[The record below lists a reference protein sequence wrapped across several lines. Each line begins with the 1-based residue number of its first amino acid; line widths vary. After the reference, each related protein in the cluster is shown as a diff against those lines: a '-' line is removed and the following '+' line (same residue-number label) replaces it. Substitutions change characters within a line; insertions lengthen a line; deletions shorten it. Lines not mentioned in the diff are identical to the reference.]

1 MAQREVKASI
11 VLGGRVDGSVNVIG
25 AKLDELAGKADLLG
39 EKWLR
44 QGAQIDQVGRQI
56 INLGKES
63 VSVYRNYEDGILE
76 TRSVLQGVYG
86 NNELNK
92 VMESLE
98 KHAQKWAASTI
109 FHTDDVADAIA
120 TAAHAGWDYEEIL
133 SGLPSAMLAAQA
145 GGMELTQTVDYLAKM
160 LAATNTPFSE
170 SGRLIDE
177 WARAADLVAT
187 DIPELGNAFI
197 RLGSSAQFADSNEE
211 LLTMLA
217 ILANVGT
224 VGETAGT
231 GVRNMMIRM
240 VAPTQKAAEAMDT
253 LGLSEEELEEAFS
266 GVDAASAEA
275 YETLEQ
281 YGFSAYDAQ
290 GNLKSFITIFT
301 ELNDALEKLP
311 DEKSRNEILA
321 TLFPSRTISYA
332 KAMVEAVKNG
342 SIYDIY
348 NTIANESSGYAQRK
362 QDILMSGLTGALE
375 TLGSKAEEVKRK
387 IGEELAPQVTGVSSA
402 IGNLLDS
409 ISEMDDAKFTGLVTG
424 LETIAGLGAGLL
436 VAGTAMKLIGLF
448 LAGGYWVVGAAA
460 IIGIAKALKELDE
473 QQFRDKFGDMDLD
486 TDTLSEY
493 VKDLNA
499 AFQAGYTEINS
510 YRDALEGAVTSYTT
524 ASQTLSGDLLTK
536 AITGATLTDAEKE
549 QIKGLG
555 RTMGDEVLNG
565 IEASFNETAA
575 YLEKLYGGEGIAS
588 ENAQYRQ
595 AILLFDNLEDVMLGK
610 AEQIGHSFRETLSAA
625 LADDVVTADE
635 RAAVM
640 KLAGDYNELLSFA
653 ENAQHAGEMNK
664 LKRKAQSVSWDS
676 FADFAAQTQAEY
688 EARVEESEDLYAYNQ
703 GQYEYAYQE
712 AEKYGM
718 VDEETGKKITYKD
731 YIDENGNLVK
741 SDWTKL
747 SEGNQA
753 LHEAELA
760 GIAQDYG
767 KIVLTAF
774 DAVMDD
780 SDYGD
785 AWKLIKNV
793 YAAYGGLDTAFDEYG
808 NYSDIDWSRFTDET
822 DIAALG
828 DQVYGLYEDLGRFE
842 KILKP
847 YKDSA
852 FGGQMLTMLGMTEGL
867 SNVLYAS
874 DRSAGAYGGSIAE
887 DMTAQFGQKIEVT
900 DDGTAAE
907 TRAEIEQVFSEPI
920 EQEVQI
926 VYKGGSTYVQKSAPG
941 VIHTPGKG
949 LFSNM
954 LSLFAEGGRS
964 EEPAIFG
971 DDGPEWAIPEEHSSR
986 TAQLLDAARRGSGF
1000 TWKEILE
1007 RNGGLNANPHSGG
1020 SRTLVY
1026 SPTIYARDADGVEA
1040 RLLEDKARLEKW
1052 WRERALREEV
1062 EVYA

>member
-98 KHAQKWAASTI
+98 KHAQRWAASTI
-109 FHTDDVADAIA
+109 FHTDDVADAMA
-120 TAAHAGWDYEEIL
+120 TAAHAGWDYEKIL
-133 SGLPSAMLAAQA
+133 AGLPSAMLAAQA

-197 RLGSSAQFADSNEE
+197 RLGASAQFADSNEE

-231 GVRNMMIRM
+231 GVRNMMLRM
-240 VAPTQKAAEAMDT
+240 VAPTKSAAAAMDT
-253 LGLSEEELEEAFS
+253 LEMSEEELEEAFS
-266 GVDAASAEA
+266 GVDEASAEA
-275 YETLEQ
+275 YETLEE

-290 GNLKSFITIFT
+290 GNLKSFIQIFT
-301 ELNDALEKLP
+301 DLNDALEKLP
-311 DEKSRNEILA
+311 SEQERNDILA

-332 KAMVEAVKNG
+332 KAMLEAVKSG

-387 IGEELAPQVTGVSSA
+387 IGDELAPQVTGVSSA
-402 IGNLLDS
+402 LGNLLDS
-409 ISEMDDAKFTGLVTG
+409 IAEMDDVKFTGLVTG

-499 AFQAGYTEINS
+499 AFQTGYTEINS

-555 RTMGDEVLNG
+555 RTMGDEVLSG
-565 IEASFNETAA
+565 IQASFDETAA
-575 YLEKLYGGEGIAS
+575 YLEMLYGGTGEAKNNP
-588 ENAQYRQ
+588 EYQA
-595 AILLFDNLEDVMLGK
+595 AILLTDSIHSMMIAEARQLGEDFNK
-610 AEQIGHSFRETLSAA
+610 TLSAA
-625 LADDVVTADE
+625 MDDSIVTGDE
-635 RAAVM
+635 YAVIM
-640 KLAGDYNELLSFA
+640 EKLQAYNEALA
-653 ENAQHAGEMNK
+653 YAQQADSAGEMAVQ
-664 LKRKAQSVSWDS
+664 LHKAQSVSWDS
-676 FADFAAQTQAEY
+676 FADFASQTEDSFNSAM
-688 EARVEESEDLYAYNQ
+688 ATEEDAYIRQ
-703 GQYEYAYQE
+703 RAKQE
-712 AEKYGM
+712 AYYRYAIEHGYTNKL
-718 VDEETGKKITYKD
+718 TGKAYTV
-731 YIDENGNLVK
+731 E
-741 SDWTKL
+741 DWEKFAA
-747 SEGNQA
+747 SYDAQYQA
-753 LHEAELA
+753 RR
-760 GIAQDYG
+760 IALTDQNAQ
-767 KIVLTAF
+767 VMATAF
-774 DAVMDD
+774 DALIAS

-785 AWKLIKNV
+785 AWQLIKNV

-808 NYSDIDWSRFTDET
+808 NYSDIDWSRFTDAT

-874 DRSAGAYGGSIAE
+874 DRGAGAYGGSIAE

-907 TRAEIEQVFSEPI
+907 TRAEIEQAFAEPI

-971 DDGPEWAIPEEHSSR
+971 EDGPEWAIPEEHSSR

>member
-1 MAQREVKASI
+1 MAQREVKAGI

-44 QGAQIDQVGRQI
+44 QGARIDQVGRQI

-98 KHAQKWAASTI
+98 KSAQRWAASTI
-109 FHTDDVADAIA
+109 FHTDDVADAMA
-120 TAAHAGWDYEEIL
+120 TAAHAGWDYEKIL
-133 SGLPSAMLAAQA
+133 AGLPSAMLAAQA

-197 RLGSSAQFADSNEE
+197 RLGASAQFADSNEE

-231 GVRNMMIRM
+231 GVRNMMLRM
-240 VAPTQKAAEAMDT
+240 VAPTKNAAAAMDT
-253 LGLSEEELEEAFS
+253 LGMSEEELEEAFS
-266 GVDAASAEA
+266 GVDEASAEA
-275 YETLEQ
+275 YETLEE

-290 GNLKSFITIFT
+290 GNLKSFIQIFT

-311 DEKSRNEILA
+311 SEQDRYDILA

-332 KAMVEAVKNG
+332 KAMLEAVKNG

-348 NTIANESSGYAQRK
+348 NTIANESEGYAQRK
-362 QDILMSGLTGALE
+362 QAILMSGLTGALE
-375 TLGSKAEEVKRK
+375 TLASKAEEVKRR
-387 IGEELAPQVTGVSSA
+387 IGETLAPQVIGVSGA
-402 IGNLLDS
+402 LGTLLDK
-409 ISEMDDAKFTGLVTG
+409 ISGMDDVLFTGFITG
-424 LETIAGLGAGLL
+424 LETIAALGSGLL

-460 IIGIAKALKELDE
+460 IVGIAKALKELDE

-499 AFQAGYTEINS
+499 AFQTGYTEINS

-524 ASQTLSGDLLTK
+524 ASQTLSGEMLTK
-536 AITGATLTDAEKE
+536 SITGKALTDEEKE
-549 QIKGLG
+549 KLSGLG
-555 RTMGDEVLNG
+555 RTMGNEVLGG
-565 IEASFNETAA
+565 IQASFDETAA
-575 YLEKLYGGEGIAS
+575 YLTMLYGGEGDA
-588 ENAQYRQ
+588 EDNPEYQA
-595 AILLFDNLEDVMLGK
+595 AILLSSGIRDMMLEEARQLG
-610 AEQIGHSFRETLSAA
+610 EDFNHTLSAA
-625 LADDVVTADE
+625 MDDSIVTGDE
-635 RAAVM
+635 YAVIM
-640 KLAGDYNELLSFA
+640 EKLQAYNEALA
-653 ENAQHAGEMNK
+653 YAQQADSAGEMAVQ
-664 LKRKAQSVSWDS
+664 LHKAQSVSWDS
-676 FADFAAQTQAEY
+676 FADFAKQTEDAFSKAMATEEEEY
-688 EARVEESEDLYAYNQ
+688 VRQRAK
-703 GQYEYAYQE
+703 QE
-712 AEKYGM
+712 AYYRYAIEHGYTNRLTGNAYTVEDWEKFAASY
-718 VDEETGKKITYKD
+718 DAQY
-731 YIDENGNLVK
+731 
-741 SDWTKL
+741 
-747 SEGNQA
+747 QA
-753 LHEAELA
+753 RR
-760 GIAQDYG
+760 IALTDQNAQ
-767 KIVLTAF
+767 VMATAF
-774 DAVMDD
+774 DALIAS

-785 AWKLIKNV
+785 AWNLIKNV

-852 FGGQMLTMLGMTEGL
+852 FGSQMLTMLGMTEGL

-874 DRSAGAYGGSIAE
+874 DRGAGAYGGSIAE

-907 TRAEIEQVFSEPI
+907 TRAEIEQVFAEPI
-920 EQEVQI
+920 TQTVNVQRSGD
-926 VYKGGSTYVQKSAPG
+926 GGSG
-941 VIHTPGKG
+941 GKEKKG
-949 LFSNM
+949 FWSFLG
-954 LSLFAEGGRS
+954 FAEGGRS

-971 DDGPEWAIPEEHSSR
+971 EDGPEWAIPEEHSSR

-1020 SRTLVY
+1020 NRTLVY

>member
-1 MAQREVKASI
+1 MAQREVKAGI

-44 QGAQIDQVGRQI
+44 QGARIDQVGRQI

-98 KHAQKWAASTI
+98 KHAQRWAASTI
-109 FHTDDVADAIA
+109 FHTDDVADAMA
-120 TAAHAGWDYEEIL
+120 TAAHAGWDYEKIL
-133 SGLPSAMLAAQA
+133 AGLPSAMLAAQA

-197 RLGSSAQFADSNEE
+197 RLGASAQFADSNEE

-231 GVRNMMIRM
+231 GVRNMMLRM
-240 VAPTQKAAEAMDT
+240 VAPTKSAAAAMDT
-253 LGLSEEELEEAFS
+253 LGMSEEELEEAFS
-266 GVDAASAEA
+266 GVDEASAEA
-275 YETLEQ
+275 YETLEE

-290 GNLKSFITIFT
+290 GNLKSFIQIFT
-301 ELNDALEKLP
+301 DLNDALEKLP
-311 DEKSRNEILA
+311 SEQERNDILA

-332 KAMVEAVKNG
+332 KAMLEAVKSG

-402 IGNLLDS
+402 LGNLLDS
-409 ISEMDDAKFTGLVTG
+409 IAEMDDVKFTGLVTG
-424 LETIAGLGAGLL
+424 LETIAALGAGLL

-499 AFQAGYTEINS
+499 AFQTGYTEINS

-555 RTMGDEVLNG
+555 RTMGDEVLSG
-565 IEASFNETAA
+565 IQASFDETAA
-575 YLEKLYGGEGIAS
+575 YLEMLYGGTGEAKNNP
-588 ENAQYRQ
+588 EYQA
-595 AILLFDNLEDVMLGK
+595 AILLTDSIHSMMIAEARQLGEDFNK
-610 AEQIGHSFRETLSAA
+610 TLSAA
-625 LADDVVTADE
+625 MDDSIVTGDE
-635 RAAVM
+635 YAVIM
-640 KLAGDYNELLSFA
+640 EKLQAYNEALA
-653 ENAQHAGEMNK
+653 YAQQADSAGEMAVQ
-664 LKRKAQSVSWDS
+664 LHKAQSVSWDS
-676 FADFAAQTQAEY
+676 FADFASQTEDSFNSAM
-688 EARVEESEDLYAYNQ
+688 ATEEDAYIRQ
-703 GQYEYAYQE
+703 RAKQE
-712 AEKYGM
+712 AYYRYAIEHGYTNKL
-718 VDEETGKKITYKD
+718 TGKAYTV
-731 YIDENGNLVK
+731 E
-741 SDWTKL
+741 DWEKFAA
-747 SEGNQA
+747 SYDAQYQA
-753 LHEAELA
+753 RR
-760 GIAQDYG
+760 IALTDQNAQ
-767 KIVLTAF
+767 VMATAF
-774 DAVMDD
+774 DALIAS

-785 AWKLIKNV
+785 AWQLIKNV

-808 NYSDIDWSRFTDET
+808 NYSDIDWSRFTDAT

-874 DRSAGAYGGSIAE
+874 DRGAGAYGGSIAE

-907 TRAEIEQVFSEPI
+907 TRAEIEQVFAEPI

-971 DDGPEWAIPEEHSSR
+971 EDGPEWAIPEEHSSR

>member
-1 MAQREVKASI
+1 MAQREVKAGI

-44 QGAQIDQVGRQI
+44 QGARIDQVGRQI

-109 FHTDDVADAIA
+109 FHTDDVADAMA
-120 TAAHAGWDYEEIL
+120 TAAHAGWDYEKIL
-133 SGLPSAMLAAQA
+133 AGLPSAMLAAQA

-197 RLGSSAQFADSNEE
+197 RLGASAQFADSNEE

-231 GVRNMMIRM
+231 GVRNMMLRM
-240 VAPTQKAAEAMDT
+240 VAPTKSAAAAMDT
-253 LGLSEEELEEAFS
+253 LGMSEEELEEAFS
-266 GVDAASAEA
+266 GVDEASAEA
-275 YETLEQ
+275 YETLEE

-290 GNLKSFITIFT
+290 GNLKSFIQIFT
-301 ELNDALEKLP
+301 DLNDALEKLP
-311 DEKSRNEILA
+311 SEQERNDILA

-332 KAMVEAVKNG
+332 KAMLEAVKSG

-402 IGNLLDS
+402 LGNLLDS
-409 ISEMDDAKFTGLVTG
+409 IAEMDDVKFTGLVTG
-424 LETIAGLGAGLL
+424 LETIAALGAGLL

-499 AFQAGYTEINS
+499 AFQTGYTEINS

-524 ASQTLSGDLLTK
+524 ASQTLSGEMLTK

-555 RTMGDEVLNG
+555 RTMGDEVLSG
-565 IEASFNETAA
+565 IQASFDETAA
-575 YLEKLYGGEGIAS
+575 YLEMLYGGTGEAKNNP
-588 ENAQYRQ
+588 EYQA
-595 AILLFDNLEDVMLGK
+595 AILLTDSIHSMMMTEARQLGEDFNK
-610 AEQIGHSFRETLSAA
+610 TLSAA
-625 LADDVVTADE
+625 MDDSIVTGDE
-635 RAAVM
+635 YAVIM
-640 KLAGDYNELLSFA
+640 EKLQAYNEALA
-653 ENAQHAGEMNK
+653 YAQQADRAGEMAVQ
-664 LKRKAQSVSWDS
+664 LHKAQSVSWDS
-676 FADFAAQTQAEY
+676 FADFAKQTEDAFSKAMATEEEEY
-688 EARVEESEDLYAYNQ
+688 VRQRAK
-703 GQYEYAYQE
+703 QE
-712 AEKYGM
+712 AYYRYAIEHGYTNKLTGRAYTVEDWEKFAASY
-718 VDEETGKKITYKD
+718 DAQY
-731 YIDENGNLVK
+731 
-741 SDWTKL
+741 
-747 SEGNQA
+747 QA
-753 LHEAELA
+753 RR
-760 GIAQDYG
+760 IALTDQNAQ
-767 KIVLTAF
+767 VMATAF
-774 DAVMDD
+774 DALIAS

-785 AWKLIKNV
+785 AWQLIKNV

-808 NYSDIDWSRFTDET
+808 NYSDIDWSRFTDAT

-874 DRSAGAYGGSIAE
+874 DRGAGAYGGSIAE

-949 LFSNM
+949 LLGNM

-971 DDGPEWAIPEEHSSR
+971 EDGPEWAIPEEHSSR

>member
-1 MAQREVKASI
+1 MAQREVKAGI

-44 QGAQIDQVGRQI
+44 QGARIDQVGRQI

-98 KHAQKWAASTI
+98 KHAQRWAASTI
-109 FHTDDVADAIA
+109 FHTDDVADAMA

-133 SGLPSAMLAAQA
+133 AGLPSAMLAAQA

-231 GVRNMMIRM
+231 GVRNMMLRM
-240 VAPTQKAAEAMDT
+240 VAPTKNAAAAMDT
-253 LGLSEEELEEAFS
+253 LGMSEEELEEAFS
-266 GVDAASAEA
+266 GVDEASAEA
-275 YETLEQ
+275 YETLEE

-290 GNLKSFITIFT
+290 GNLKSFIQIFT

-332 KAMVEAVKNG
+332 KAMLEAVKSG

-387 IGEELAPQVTGVSSA
+387 IGDELAPQVTGVSSA
-402 IGNLLDS
+402 LGNLLDS
-409 ISEMDDAKFTGLVTG
+409 IAEMDDVKFTGLVTG
-424 LETIAGLGAGLL
+424 LETIAALGAGLL

-499 AFQAGYTEINS
+499 AFQTGYTEINS

-555 RTMGDEVLNG
+555 RTMGDEVLSG
-565 IEASFNETAA
+565 IQASFDETAA
-575 YLEKLYGGEGIAS
+575 YLEMLYGGTGEAKNNP
-588 ENAQYRQ
+588 EYQA
-595 AILLFDNLEDVMLGK
+595 AILLTDSIHSMMIAEARQLGEDFNK
-610 AEQIGHSFRETLSAA
+610 TLSAA
-625 LADDVVTADE
+625 MDDSIVTGDE
-635 RAAVM
+635 YAVIM
-640 KLAGDYNELLSFA
+640 EKLQAYNEALA
-653 ENAQHAGEMNK
+653 YAQQADSAGEMAVQ
-664 LKRKAQSVSWDS
+664 LHKAQSVSWDS
-676 FADFAAQTQAEY
+676 FADFASQTEDSFNSAM
-688 EARVEESEDLYAYNQ
+688 ATEEDAYIRQ
-703 GQYEYAYQE
+703 RAKQE
-712 AEKYGM
+712 AYYRYAIEHGYTNKL
-718 VDEETGKKITYKD
+718 TGKAYTV
-731 YIDENGNLVK
+731 E
-741 SDWTKL
+741 DWDKFAA
-747 SEGNQA
+747 SYDAQYQA
-753 LHEAELA
+753 RR
-760 GIAQDYG
+760 IALTDQNAQ
-767 KIVLTAF
+767 VMATAF
-774 DAVMDD
+774 DALIAS

-808 NYSDIDWSRFTDET
+808 NYSDIDWSRFTDAT

-874 DRSAGAYGGSIAE
+874 DRGAGAYGGSIAE

-907 TRAEIEQVFSEPI
+907 TRAEIEQVFAEPI

-971 DDGPEWAIPEEHSSR
+971 EDGPEWAIPEEHSSR

-1007 RNGGLNANPHSGG
+1007 RNGGLNANPQSGG

>member
-1 MAQREVKASI
+1 MAQRELKAGI

-44 QGAQIDQVGRQI
+44 QGARIDQVGRQI

-109 FHTDDVADAIA
+109 FHTDDVADAMA
-120 TAAHAGWDYEEIL
+120 TAAHAGWDYEKIL
-133 SGLPSAMLAAQA
+133 AGLPSAMLAAQA
-145 GGMELTQTVDYLAKM
+145 GGMELTQTVDYLATM

-197 RLGSSAQFADSNEE
+197 RLGASAQFADSNEE

-231 GVRNMMIRM
+231 GVRNMMLRM
-240 VAPTQKAAEAMDT
+240 VAPTKSAAAAMDT
-253 LGLSEEELEEAFS
+253 LGMSEEELEEAFS
-266 GVDAASAEA
+266 GVDEASAEA
-275 YETLEQ
+275 YETLEE

-290 GNLKSFITIFT
+290 GNLKSFIQIFT
-301 ELNDALEKLP
+301 DLNDALEKLP
-311 DEKSRNEILA
+311 SEQERNDILA

-332 KAMVEAVKNG
+332 KAMLEAVKSG

-375 TLGSKAEEVKRK
+375 TLGSKAEEVKRR

-402 IGNLLDS
+402 LGNLLDS
-409 ISEMDDAKFTGLVTG
+409 IAEMDDVKFTGLVTG
-424 LETIAGLGAGLL
+424 LETIAALGAGLL

-486 TDTLSEY
+486 TDTLSAY

-499 AFQAGYTEINS
+499 AFQTGYTEINS

-555 RTMGDEVLNG
+555 RTMGDEVLSG
-565 IEASFNETAA
+565 IQASFDETAA
-575 YLEKLYGGEGIAS
+575 YLEMLYGGTGEAKNNP
-588 ENAQYRQ
+588 EYQA
-595 AILLFDNLEDVMLGK
+595 AILLTDSIHSMMMTEARQLGEDFNK
-610 AEQIGHSFRETLSAA
+610 TLSAA
-625 LADDVVTADE
+625 MDDSIVTGDE
-635 RAAVM
+635 YAVIM
-640 KLAGDYNELLSFA
+640 EKLQAYNEALA
-653 ENAQHAGEMNK
+653 YAQQADSAGEMAVQ
-664 LKRKAQSVSWDS
+664 LHKAQSVSWDS
-676 FADFAAQTQAEY
+676 FADFAKQTEDAFSKAMATEEEEY
-688 EARVEESEDLYAYNQ
+688 VRQRAK
-703 GQYEYAYQE
+703 QE
-712 AEKYGM
+712 AYYRYAIEHGYTNKL
-718 VDEETGKKITYKD
+718 TGKAYTV
-731 YIDENGNLVK
+731 E
-741 SDWTKL
+741 DWEKFAA
-747 SEGNQA
+747 SYDAQYQA
-753 LHEAELA
+753 RR
-760 GIAQDYG
+760 IALTDQNAQ
-767 KIVLTAF
+767 VMATAF
-774 DAVMDD
+774 DALIAS

-785 AWKLIKNV
+785 AWQLIKNV

-852 FGGQMLTMLGMTEGL
+852 FGSQMLTMLGMTEGL

-874 DRSAGAYGGSIAE
+874 DRGAGAYSGSIAE

-907 TRAEIEQVFSEPI
+907 TRTEIEQVFAEPI
-920 EQEVQI
+920 TQTVNVKRSGE
-926 VYKGGSTYVQKSAPG
+926 GGSG
-941 VIHTPGKG
+941 GKEKKG
-949 LFSNM
+949 FWSFLG
-954 LSLFAEGGRS
+954 FAEGGRS

-971 DDGPEWAIPEEHSSR
+971 EDGPEWAIPEEHSSR

>member
-1 MAQREVKASI
+1 MAQRELKASI

-44 QGAQIDQVGRQI
+44 QGARIDQVGRQI

-98 KHAQKWAASTI
+98 KHAQRWAASTI
-109 FHTDDVADAIA
+109 FHTDDVADAMA
-120 TAAHAGWDYEEIL
+120 TAAHAGWDYEKIL
-133 SGLPSAMLAAQA
+133 AGLPSAMLAAQA

-240 VAPTQKAAEAMDT
+240 VAPTQKAAEAMDA

-409 ISEMDDAKFTGLVTG
+409 IAEMDDVKFTGLVTG

-460 IIGIAKALKELDE
+460 IIGIAKALKELDD
-473 QQFRDKFGDMDLD
+473 QRFADKFGDMDLD
-486 TDTLSEY
+486 TDTLSAY

-499 AFQAGYTEINS
+499 AFQTGYTEINS
-510 YRDALEGAVTSYTT
+510 YRDALEGAVTSYIT

-555 RTMGDEVLNG
+555 RTMGDEVLSG
-565 IEASFNETAA
+565 IQASFDETAA
-575 YLEKLYGGEGIAS
+575 YLEMLYGGTGEAANNP
-588 ENAQYRQ
+588 EYQA
-595 AILLFDNLEDVMLGK
+595 AILLTDSIHSMMMTEARQLGEDFNK
-610 AEQIGHSFRETLSAA
+610 TLSAA
-625 LADDVVTADE
+625 MDDSIVTGDE
-635 RAAVM
+635 YAVIM
-640 KLAGDYNELLSFA
+640 EKLQAYNEALA
-653 ENAQHAGEMNK
+653 YAQQADSAGEMAVQ
-664 LKRKAQSVSWDS
+664 LHKAQSVSWDS
-676 FADFAAQTQAEY
+676 FADFASQTEDAFGSAMATEE
-688 EARVEESEDLYAYNQ
+688 EAYIRQRAK
-703 GQYEYAYQE
+703 QE
-712 AEKYGM
+712 AYYRYAIEHGYTNKLTGRAYTLEDWEKFAASY
-718 VDEETGKKITYKD
+718 DAQY
-731 YIDENGNLVK
+731 
-741 SDWTKL
+741 
-747 SEGNQA
+747 QA
-753 LHEAELA
+753 RR
-760 GIAQDYG
+760 IALTDQNAQ
-767 KIVLTAF
+767 VMATAF
-774 DAVMDD
+774 DALIAS

-852 FGGQMLTMLGMTEGL
+852 FGSQMLTMLGMTEGL

-874 DRSAGAYGGSIAE
+874 DRGAGAYGGSIAE

-971 DDGPEWAIPEEHSSR
+971 EDGPEWAIPEEHSSR
-986 TAQLLDAARRGSGF
+986 TAQLLDAARKGSGF

-1007 RNGGLNANPHSGG
+1007 RNGGLNANPQSGG

>member
-1 MAQREVKASI
+1 MAQRELKAGI

-44 QGAQIDQVGRQI
+44 QGARIDQVGRQI

-98 KHAQKWAASTI
+98 KHAQRWAASTI
-109 FHTDDVADAIA
+109 FHTDDVADAMA
-120 TAAHAGWDYEEIL
+120 TAAHAGWDYEKIL
-133 SGLPSAMLAAQA
+133 AGLPSAMLAAQA

-197 RLGSSAQFADSNEE
+197 RLGASAQFADSNEE

-231 GVRNMMIRM
+231 GVRNMMLRM
-240 VAPTQKAAEAMDT
+240 VAPTKNAAAAMDS
-253 LGLSEEELEEAFS
+253 LGMSEEELEEAFS
-266 GVDAASAEA
+266 GVDEASAEA
-275 YETLEQ
+275 YETLEE

-290 GNLKSFITIFT
+290 GNLKSFIQIFT

-311 DEKSRNEILA
+311 SEQERNDILA

-332 KAMVEAVKNG
+332 KAMLEAVKNG

-402 IGNLLDS
+402 LGNLLDK
-409 ISEMDDAKFTGLVTG
+409 ISGMDDVLFTGFVTG
-424 LETIAGLGAGLL
+424 LETIAALGSGLL

-473 QQFRDKFGDMDLD
+473 QQFRDKFGEMDLD

-555 RTMGDEVLNG
+555 RTMGDEVLSG
-565 IEASFNETAA
+565 IQASFDETAA
-575 YLEKLYGGEGIAS
+575 YLEMLYGGTGEAKNNP
-588 ENAQYRQ
+588 EYQA
-595 AILLFDNLEDVMLGK
+595 AILLTDSIHSMMMTEARQLGEDFNK
-610 AEQIGHSFRETLSAA
+610 TLSAA
-625 LADDVVTADE
+625 MDDSIVTGDE
-635 RAAVM
+635 YAVIM
-640 KLAGDYNELLSFA
+640 EKLQAYNEALA
-653 ENAQHAGEMNK
+653 YAQQADSAGEMAVQ
-664 LKRKAQSVSWDS
+664 LHKAQSVSWDS
-676 FADFAAQTQAEY
+676 FADFASQTEDSFNSAM
-688 EARVEESEDLYAYNQ
+688 ATEEDAYIRQ
-703 GQYEYAYQE
+703 RAKQE
-712 AEKYGM
+712 AYYRYAIEHGYTNKL
-718 VDEETGKKITYKD
+718 TGKAYTV
-731 YIDENGNLVK
+731 E
-741 SDWTKL
+741 DWEKFAA
-747 SEGNQA
+747 SYDAQYQA
-753 LHEAELA
+753 RR
-760 GIAQDYG
+760 IALTDQNAQ
-767 KIVLTAF
+767 VMATAF
-774 DAVMDD
+774 DALIAS

-785 AWKLIKNV
+785 AWQLIKNV

-808 NYSDIDWSRFTDET
+808 NYSDIDWSRFTDAT

-874 DRSAGAYGGSIAE
+874 DRGAGAYGGSIAE

-900 DDGTAAE
+900 DNGTAAE
-907 TRAEIEQVFSEPI
+907 TRAEIEQVFYEPI

-1007 RNGGLNANPHSGG
+1007 RNGGLNANPQSGG

>member
-1 MAQREVKASI
+1 MAQRELKAGI
-11 VLGGRVDGSVNVIG
+11 VLGGRVDSSVNGIG

-63 VSVYRNYEDGILE
+63 VTVYRNYEDGILE
-76 TRSVLQGVYG
+76 TRSVLQGIYG

-98 KHAQKWAASTI
+98 KSAQKWAASTI
-109 FHTDDVADAIA
+109 FHTDDVADAMA

-240 VAPTQKAAEAMDT
+240 VAPTQKAAEAMDA

-275 YETLEQ
+275 YETLEE

-342 SIYDIY
+342 NIYDIY

-402 IGNLLDS
+402 IGNLLDK
-409 ISEMDDAKFTGLVTG
+409 ISGMDDVLFTGFVTG

-555 RTMGDEVLNG
+555 RTMGDEVLSG
-565 IEASFNETAA
+565 IQASFDETAA
-575 YLEKLYGGEGIAS
+575 YLEMLYGGTGEAKNNP
-588 ENAQYRQ
+588 EYQA
-595 AILLFDNLEDVMLGK
+595 AILLTDSIHSMMMTEARQLGEDFNK
-610 AEQIGHSFRETLSAA
+610 TLSAA
-625 LADDVVTADE
+625 MDDSIVTGDE
-635 RAAVM
+635 YAVIM
-640 KLAGDYNELLSFA
+640 EKLQAYNEALA
-653 ENAQHAGEMNK
+653 YAQQADSAGEMAVQ
-664 LKRKAQSVSWDS
+664 LHKAQSVSWDS
-676 FADFAAQTQAEY
+676 FADFAKQTEDTFSKAMATEE
-688 EARVEESEDLYAYNQ
+688 EAYIRQRAK
-703 GQYEYAYQE
+703 QE
-712 AEKYGM
+712 AYYRYAIEHGYTNKLTGRAYTLEDWEKFAASY
-718 VDEETGKKITYKD
+718 DAQY
-731 YIDENGNLVK
+731 
-741 SDWTKL
+741 
-747 SEGNQA
+747 QA
-753 LHEAELA
+753 RR
-760 GIAQDYG
+760 IALTDQNAQ
-767 KIVLTAF
+767 VMATAF
-774 DAVMDD
+774 DALIAS

-785 AWKLIKNV
+785 AWQLIKNV

-808 NYSDIDWSRFTDET
+808 NYSDIDWSRFTDAT

-852 FGGQMLTMLGMTEGL
+852 FGSQMLTMLGMTEGL

-874 DRSAGAYGGSIAE
+874 DRGAGAYGGSIAE

-900 DDGTAAE
+900 DDGTAEE
-907 TRAEIEQVFSEPI
+907 TRAEIEQVFADPI
-920 EQEVQI
+920 TQEIQI
-926 VYKGGSTYVQKSAPG
+926 AYKGGSTYVQKSAPG

-949 LFSNM
+949 LLGNM

-964 EEPAIFG
+964 AEPAIFG
-971 DDGPEWAIPEEHSSR
+971 EDGAEWAIPEEHSSR
-986 TAQLLDAARRGSGF
+986 TAQLLDAARKASGF

-1007 RNGGLNANPHSGG
+1007 RNGGLNANPQSGG

-1040 RLLEDKARLEKW
+1040 RLLEDKTRLEKW

>member
-1 MAQREVKASI
+1 MAQREVKAGI

-44 QGAQIDQVGRQI
+44 QGARIDQVGRQI

-109 FHTDDVADAIA
+109 FHTDDVADAMA
-120 TAAHAGWDYEEIL
+120 TAAHAGWDYEKIL
-133 SGLPSAMLAAQA
+133 AGLPSAMLAAQA

-197 RLGSSAQFADSNEE
+197 RLGASAQFADSNEE

-231 GVRNMMIRM
+231 GVRNMMLRM
-240 VAPTQKAAEAMDT
+240 VAPTKSAAAAMDT
-253 LGLSEEELEEAFS
+253 LGMSEEELEEAFS
-266 GVDAASAEA
+266 GVDEASSEA
-275 YETLEQ
+275 YETLEE

-290 GNLKSFITIFT
+290 GNLKSFIQIFT

-311 DEKSRNEILA
+311 SEQERNDILA

-332 KAMVEAVKNG
+332 KAMLEAVKNG

-402 IGNLLDS
+402 LGNLLDS
-409 ISEMDDAKFTGLVTG
+409 IAEMDDVKFTGLVTG
-424 LETIAGLGAGLL
+424 LETIAALGAGLL

-499 AFQAGYTEINS
+499 AFQTGYTEINS

-555 RTMGDEVLNG
+555 RTMGDEVLSG
-565 IEASFNETAA
+565 IQASFDETAA
-575 YLEKLYGGEGIAS
+575 YLEMLYGGTGEAKNNP
-588 ENAQYRQ
+588 EYQA
-595 AILLFDNLEDVMLGK
+595 AILLTDSIHSMMIAEARQLGEDFNK
-610 AEQIGHSFRETLSAA
+610 TLSAA
-625 LADDVVTADE
+625 MDDSIVTGDE
-635 RAAVM
+635 YAVIM
-640 KLAGDYNELLSFA
+640 EKLQAYNEALA
-653 ENAQHAGEMNK
+653 YAQQADSAGEMAVQ
-664 LKRKAQSVSWDS
+664 LHKAQSVSWDS
-676 FADFAAQTQAEY
+676 FADFASQTEDSFNSAM
-688 EARVEESEDLYAYNQ
+688 ATEEDAYIRQ
-703 GQYEYAYQE
+703 RAKQE
-712 AEKYGM
+712 AYYRYAIEHGYTNKL
-718 VDEETGKKITYKD
+718 TGKAYTV
-731 YIDENGNLVK
+731 E
-741 SDWTKL
+741 DWEKFAA
-747 SEGNQA
+747 SYDAQYQA
-753 LHEAELA
+753 RR
-760 GIAQDYG
+760 IALTDQNAQ
-767 KIVLTAF
+767 VMATAF
-774 DAVMDD
+774 DALIAS

-785 AWKLIKNV
+785 AWQLIKNV

-808 NYSDIDWSRFTDET
+808 NYSDIDWSRFTDAT

-874 DRSAGAYGGSIAE
+874 DRGAGAYGGSIAE

-971 DDGPEWAIPEEHSSR
+971 EDGPEWAIPEEHSSR

-1026 SPTIYARDADGVEA
+1026 SPTIYARDADGVEG

>member
-1 MAQREVKASI
+1 MAQRELKAGI
-11 VLGGRVDGSVNVIG
+11 VLGGRVDGSVNIIG

-44 QGAQIDQVGRQI
+44 QGARIDQVGRQI

-63 VSVYRNYEDGILE
+63 VTVYRNYEDGILE

-109 FHTDDVADAIA
+109 FHTDDVADAMA

-170 SGRLIDE
+170 SERLIDE

-197 RLGSSAQFADSNEE
+197 RLGASAQFADSNEE

-240 VAPTQKAAEAMDT
+240 VAPTQKAAEAMDA

-275 YETLEQ
+275 YETLEE

-290 GNLKSFITIFT
+290 GNLKSFIQIFT

-311 DEKSRNEILA
+311 SEQERNDILA

-402 IGNLLDS
+402 LGNLLDK
-409 ISEMDDAKFTGLVTG
+409 ISGMDDVLFTGFVTG

-486 TDTLSEY
+486 TDTLSAY

-499 AFQAGYTEINS
+499 AFQTGYAEINS

-555 RTMGDEVLNG
+555 RTMGDEVLSG
-565 IEASFNETAA
+565 IQASFDETAA
-575 YLEKLYGGEGIAS
+575 YLEMLYGGTGEAKNNP
-588 ENAQYRQ
+588 EYQA
-595 AILLFDNLEDVMLGK
+595 AILLTDSIHSMMMTEARQLGEDFNK
-610 AEQIGHSFRETLSAA
+610 TLSAA
-625 LADDVVTADE
+625 MDDSIVTGDE
-635 RAAVM
+635 YAVIM
-640 KLAGDYNELLSFA
+640 EKLQAYNEALA
-653 ENAQHAGEMNK
+653 YAQQADSAGEMAVQ
-664 LKRKAQSVSWDS
+664 LHKAQSVSWDS
-676 FADFAAQTQAEY
+676 FADFASQTEDAFGSAMATEE
-688 EARVEESEDLYAYNQ
+688 EAYIRQRAK
-703 GQYEYAYQE
+703 QE
-712 AEKYGM
+712 AYYRYAIEHGYTNKL
-718 VDEETGKKITYKD
+718 TGKAYTV
-731 YIDENGNLVK
+731 E
-741 SDWTKL
+741 DWEKFAA
-747 SEGNQA
+747 SYDAQYQA
-753 LHEAELA
+753 RR
-760 GIAQDYG
+760 IALTDQNAQ
-767 KIVLTAF
+767 VMATAF
-774 DAVMDD
+774 DALIAS

-852 FGGQMLTMLGMTEGL
+852 FGSQMLTMLGMTEGL

-874 DRSAGAYGGSIAE
+874 DRGAGAYGGSIAE

-920 EQEVQI
+920 EQEIQI

-971 DDGPEWAIPEEHSSR
+971 EDGAEWAIPEEHSSR

-1007 RNGGLNANPHSGG
+1007 RNGGLNANPQSGG

>member
-44 QGAQIDQVGRQI
+44 QGARIDQVGRQI

-98 KHAQKWAASTI
+98 KHAQRWAASTI
-109 FHTDDVADAIA
+109 FHTDDVADAMA
-120 TAAHAGWDYEEIL
+120 TAAHAGWDYEKIL
-133 SGLPSAMLAAQA
+133 AGLPSAMLAAQA

-197 RLGSSAQFADSNEE
+197 RLGASAQFADSNEE

-231 GVRNMMIRM
+231 GVRNMMLRM
-240 VAPTQKAAEAMDT
+240 VAPTKSAAAAMDT
-253 LGLSEEELEEAFS
+253 LGMSEEELEEAFS
-266 GVDAASAEA
+266 GVDEASAEA
-275 YETLEQ
+275 YETLEE

-290 GNLKSFITIFT
+290 GNLKSFIQIFT
-301 ELNDALEKLP
+301 DLNDALEKLP
-311 DEKSRNEILA
+311 SEQERNDILA

-332 KAMVEAVKNG
+332 KAMLEAVKSG

-387 IGEELAPQVTGVSSA
+387 IGDELAPQVTGVSSA
-402 IGNLLDS
+402 LGNLLDS
-409 ISEMDDAKFTGLVTG
+409 IAEMDDVKFTGLVTG

-486 TDTLSEY
+486 TDTLSAY

-555 RTMGDEVLNG
+555 RTMGDEVLSG
-565 IEASFNETAA
+565 IQASFDETAA
-575 YLEKLYGGEGIAS
+575 YLEMLYGGTGEAKNNP
-588 ENAQYRQ
+588 EYQA
-595 AILLFDNLEDVMLGK
+595 AILLTDSIHSMMIAEARQLGEDFNK
-610 AEQIGHSFRETLSAA
+610 TLSAA
-625 LADDVVTADE
+625 MDDSIVTGDE
-635 RAAVM
+635 YAVIM
-640 KLAGDYNELLSFA
+640 EKLQAYNEALA
-653 ENAQHAGEMNK
+653 YAQQADSAGEMAVQ
-664 LKRKAQSVSWDS
+664 LHKAQSVSWDS
-676 FADFAAQTQAEY
+676 FADFASQTEDSFNSAM
-688 EARVEESEDLYAYNQ
+688 ATEEDAYIRQ
-703 GQYEYAYQE
+703 RAKQE
-712 AEKYGM
+712 AYYRYAIEHGYTNKL
-718 VDEETGKKITYKD
+718 TGKAYTV
-731 YIDENGNLVK
+731 E
-741 SDWTKL
+741 DWEKFAA
-747 SEGNQA
+747 SYDAQYQA
-753 LHEAELA
+753 RR
-760 GIAQDYG
+760 IALTDQNAQ
-767 KIVLTAF
+767 VMATAF
-774 DAVMDD
+774 DALIAS

-785 AWKLIKNV
+785 AWQLIKNV

-808 NYSDIDWSRFTDET
+808 NYSDIDWSRFTDAT

-874 DRSAGAYGGSIAE
+874 DRGTGAYGGSIAE

-907 TRAEIEQVFSEPI
+907 TRAEIEQVFAEPI

-971 DDGPEWAIPEEHSSR
+971 EDGPEWAIPEEHSSR

>member
-56 INLGKES
+56 LNLGKES

-98 KHAQKWAASTI
+98 KHAQRWAASTI
-109 FHTDDVADAIA
+109 FHTDDVADAMA
-120 TAAHAGWDYEEIL
+120 TAAHAGWDYEKIL
-133 SGLPSAMLAAQA
+133 AGLPSAMLAAQA

-197 RLGSSAQFADSNEE
+197 RLGASAQFADSNEE

-231 GVRNMMIRM
+231 GVRNMMLRM
-240 VAPTQKAAEAMDT
+240 VAPTKSAAAAMDT
-253 LGLSEEELEEAFS
+253 LGMSEEELEEAFS
-266 GVDAASAEA
+266 GVDEASAEA
-275 YETLEQ
+275 YETLEE

-290 GNLKSFITIFT
+290 GNLKSFIQIFT
-301 ELNDALEKLP
+301 DLNDALEKLP
-311 DEKSRNEILA
+311 SEQERNDILA

-332 KAMVEAVKNG
+332 KAMLEAVKSG

-402 IGNLLDS
+402 IGNLLDK
-409 ISEMDDAKFTGLVTG
+409 ISGMDDVLFTGFVTG

-499 AFQAGYTEINS
+499 AFQTGYTEINS

-555 RTMGDEVLNG
+555 RTMGDEVLSG
-565 IEASFNETAA
+565 IQASFDETAA
-575 YLEKLYGGEGIAS
+575 YLEMLYGGTGEAKNNP
-588 ENAQYRQ
+588 EYQA
-595 AILLFDNLEDVMLGK
+595 AILLTDSIHSMMMTEARQLGEDFNK
-610 AEQIGHSFRETLSAA
+610 TLSAA
-625 LADDVVTADE
+625 MDDSIVTGDE
-635 RAAVM
+635 YAVIM
-640 KLAGDYNELLSFA
+640 EKLQAYNEALA
-653 ENAQHAGEMNK
+653 YAQQADSAGEMAVQ
-664 LKRKAQSVSWDS
+664 LHKAQSVSWDS
-676 FADFAAQTQAEY
+676 FADFASQTEDAFGSAMATEE
-688 EARVEESEDLYAYNQ
+688 EAYIRQRAK
-703 GQYEYAYQE
+703 QE
-712 AEKYGM
+712 AYYRYAIEHGYTNKL
-718 VDEETGKKITYKD
+718 TGKAYTV
-731 YIDENGNLVK
+731 E
-741 SDWTKL
+741 DWEKFAA
-747 SEGNQA
+747 SYDAQYQA
-753 LHEAELA
+753 RR
-760 GIAQDYG
+760 IALTDQNAQ
-767 KIVLTAF
+767 VMATAF
-774 DAVMDD
+774 DALIAS

-852 FGGQMLTMLGMTEGL
+852 FGSQMLTMLGMTEGL

-874 DRSAGAYGGSIAE
+874 DRGAGAYSGSIAE

-900 DDGTAAE
+900 DDGTAEE

-971 DDGPEWAIPEEHSSR
+971 EDGPEWAIPEEHSSR

>member
-1 MAQREVKASI
+1 MAQRELKAGI

-44 QGAQIDQVGRQI
+44 QGARIDQVGRQI

-98 KHAQKWAASTI
+98 KHAQRWAASTI
-109 FHTDDVADAIA
+109 FHTDDVADAMA
-120 TAAHAGWDYEEIL
+120 TAAHAGWDYEKIL
-133 SGLPSAMLAAQA
+133 AGLPSAMLAAQA

-197 RLGSSAQFADSNEE
+197 RLGASAQFADSNEE

-231 GVRNMMIRM
+231 GVRNMMLRM
-240 VAPTQKAAEAMDT
+240 VAPTKSAAAAMDT
-253 LGLSEEELEEAFS
+253 LGMSEEELEEAFS
-266 GVDAASAEA
+266 GVDEASAEA
-275 YETLEQ
+275 YETLEE

-290 GNLKSFITIFT
+290 GNLKSFIQIFT
-301 ELNDALEKLP
+301 ELNDALETLP
-311 DEKSRNEILA
+311 SEQERNDILA

-332 KAMVEAVKNG
+332 KAMLEAVKSG

-402 IGNLLDS
+402 LGNLLDS
-409 ISEMDDAKFTGLVTG
+409 IAEMDDVKFTGLVTG
-424 LETIAGLGAGLL
+424 LETIAALGAGLL

-486 TDTLSEY
+486 TDTLSAY

-555 RTMGDEVLNG
+555 RTMGDEVLSG
-565 IEASFNETAA
+565 IQASFDETAA
-575 YLEKLYGGEGIAS
+575 YLEMLYGGTGEAKNNP
-588 ENAQYRQ
+588 EYQA
-595 AILLFDNLEDVMLGK
+595 AILLTDSIHSMMIAEARQLGEDFNK
-610 AEQIGHSFRETLSAA
+610 TLSAA
-625 LADDVVTADE
+625 MDDSIVTGDE
-635 RAAVM
+635 YAVIM
-640 KLAGDYNELLSFA
+640 EKLQAYNEALA
-653 ENAQHAGEMNK
+653 YAQQADRAGE
-664 LKRKAQSVSWDS
+664 LAVQLHKAQSVSWDS
-676 FADFAAQTQAEY
+676 FADFAKQTEDAFSKAMATEEEEY
-688 EARVEESEDLYAYNQ
+688 VRQRAK
-703 GQYEYAYQE
+703 QE
-712 AEKYGM
+712 AYYRYAIEHGYTNKLTGRAYTLEDWEKFAASY
-718 VDEETGKKITYKD
+718 DAQY
-731 YIDENGNLVK
+731 
-741 SDWTKL
+741 
-747 SEGNQA
+747 QA
-753 LHEAELA
+753 RR
-760 GIAQDYG
+760 IALTDQNAQ
-767 KIVLTAF
+767 VMATAF
-774 DAVMDD
+774 DALIAS

-785 AWKLIKNV
+785 AWQLIKNV

-808 NYSDIDWSRFTDET
+808 NYSDIDWSRFTDAT

-874 DRSAGAYGGSIAE
+874 DRGAGAYGGSIAE

-907 TRAEIEQVFSEPI
+907 TRTEIEQVFAEPI
-920 EQEVQI
+920 TQTVNVQRSGD
-926 VYKGGSTYVQKSAPG
+926 GGSGGKEKKSFWSFLG
-941 VIHTPGKG
+941 
-949 LFSNM
+949 
-954 LSLFAEGGRS
+954 FAEGGRS

-971 DDGPEWAIPEEHSSR
+971 EDGPEWAIPEEHSSR

>member
-1 MAQREVKASI
+1 MAQREVKAGI

-44 QGAQIDQVGRQI
+44 QGARIDQVGRQI

-98 KHAQKWAASTI
+98 KHAQRWAASTI
-109 FHTDDVADAIA
+109 FHTDDVADAMA

-133 SGLPSAMLAAQA
+133 AGLPSAMLAAQA

-197 RLGSSAQFADSNEE
+197 RLGASAQFADSNEE

-231 GVRNMMIRM
+231 GVRNMMLRM
-240 VAPTQKAAEAMDT
+240 VAPTKNAAAAMDT
-253 LGLSEEELEEAFS
+253 LGMSEEELEEAFS
-266 GVDAASAEA
+266 GVDEASAEA
-275 YETLEQ
+275 YETLEE

-290 GNLKSFITIFT
+290 GNLKSFIQIFT

-311 DEKSRNEILA
+311 SEQERNDILA

-332 KAMVEAVKNG
+332 KAMLEAVKSG

-402 IGNLLDS
+402 LGNLLDS
-409 ISEMDDAKFTGLVTG
+409 IAEMDDVKFTGLVTG
-424 LETIAGLGAGLL
+424 LETIAALGAGLL

-499 AFQAGYTEINS
+499 AFQTGYTEINS

-555 RTMGDEVLNG
+555 RTMGDEVLSG
-565 IEASFNETAA
+565 IQASFDETAA
-575 YLEKLYGGEGIAS
+575 YLEMLYGGTGEAKNNP
-588 ENAQYRQ
+588 EYQA
-595 AILLFDNLEDVMLGK
+595 AILLTDSIHSMMIAEARQLGEDFNK
-610 AEQIGHSFRETLSAA
+610 TLSAA
-625 LADDVVTADE
+625 MDDSIVTGDE
-635 RAAVM
+635 YAVIM
-640 KLAGDYNELLSFA
+640 EKLQAYNEALA
-653 ENAQHAGEMNK
+653 YAQQADSAGEMAVQ
-664 LKRKAQSVSWDS
+664 LHKAQSVSWDS
-676 FADFAAQTQAEY
+676 FADFAKQTEDAFSKAMATEEEEY
-688 EARVEESEDLYAYNQ
+688 VRQRAK
-703 GQYEYAYQE
+703 QE
-712 AEKYGM
+712 AYYRYAIEHGYTNKLTGRAYTLEDWEKFAASY
-718 VDEETGKKITYKD
+718 DAQY
-731 YIDENGNLVK
+731 
-741 SDWTKL
+741 
-747 SEGNQA
+747 QA
-753 LHEAELA
+753 RR
-760 GIAQDYG
+760 IALTDQNAQ
-767 KIVLTAF
+767 VMATAF
-774 DAVMDD
+774 DALIAS

-785 AWKLIKNV
+785 AWQLIKNV

-808 NYSDIDWSRFTDET
+808 NYSDIDWSRFTDAT

-874 DRSAGAYGGSIAE
+874 DRGAGAYGGSIAE

-907 TRAEIEQVFSEPI
+907 TRAEIEQVFAEPI

-971 DDGPEWAIPEEHSSR
+971 EDGPEWAIPEEHSSR

-1007 RNGGLNANPHSGG
+1007 RNGGLNANPQSGG

>member
-1 MAQREVKASI
+1 MAQREVKAGI

-44 QGAQIDQVGRQI
+44 QGARIDQVGRQI

-98 KHAQKWAASTI
+98 KHAQRWAASTI
-109 FHTDDVADAIA
+109 FHTDDVADAMA

-133 SGLPSAMLAAQA
+133 AGLPSAMLAAQA

-197 RLGSSAQFADSNEE
+197 RLGASAQFADSNEE

-231 GVRNMMIRM
+231 GVRNMMLRM
-240 VAPTQKAAEAMDT
+240 VAPTKNAAAAMDT
-253 LGLSEEELEEAFS
+253 LGMSEEELEEAFS
-266 GVDAASAEA
+266 GVDEASAEA
-275 YETLEQ
+275 YETLEE

-290 GNLKSFITIFT
+290 GNLKSFIQIFT

-311 DEKSRNEILA
+311 SEQERNDILA

-332 KAMVEAVKNG
+332 KAMLEAVKSG

-402 IGNLLDS
+402 LGNLLDS
-409 ISEMDDAKFTGLVTG
+409 IAEMDDVKFTGLVTG
-424 LETIAGLGAGLL
+424 LETIAALGAGLL

-493 VKDLNA
+493 VKDLNT
-499 AFQAGYTEINS
+499 AFQTGYTEINS

-536 AITGATLTDAEKE
+536 AITGTTLTDAEKE

-555 RTMGDEVLNG
+555 RTMGDEVLSG
-565 IEASFNETAA
+565 IQASFDETAA
-575 YLEKLYGGEGIAS
+575 YLEMLYGGTGEAKNNP
-588 ENAQYRQ
+588 EYQA
-595 AILLFDNLEDVMLGK
+595 AILLTDSIHSMMIAEARQLGEDFNK
-610 AEQIGHSFRETLSAA
+610 TLSAA
-625 LADDVVTADE
+625 MDDSIVTGDE
-635 RAAVM
+635 YAVIM
-640 KLAGDYNELLSFA
+640 EKLQAYNEALA
-653 ENAQHAGEMNK
+653 YAQQADSAGEMAVQ
-664 LKRKAQSVSWDS
+664 LHKAQSVSWDS
-676 FADFAAQTQAEY
+676 FADFAKQTEDAFSKAMATEEEEY
-688 EARVEESEDLYAYNQ
+688 VRQRAK
-703 GQYEYAYQE
+703 QE
-712 AEKYGM
+712 AYYRYAIEHGYTNKLTGRAYTLEDWEKFAASY
-718 VDEETGKKITYKD
+718 DAQY
-731 YIDENGNLVK
+731 
-741 SDWTKL
+741 
-747 SEGNQA
+747 QA
-753 LHEAELA
+753 RR
-760 GIAQDYG
+760 IALTDQNAQ
-767 KIVLTAF
+767 VMATAF
-774 DAVMDD
+774 DALIAS

-852 FGGQMLTMLGMTEGL
+852 FGSQMLTMLGMTEGL

-874 DRSAGAYGGSIAE
+874 DRGAGAYGGSIAE

-907 TRAEIEQVFSEPI
+907 ARAEIEQVFSEPI

-949 LFSNM
+949 LLGNM

>member
-1 MAQREVKASI
+1 MAQRELKAGI

-44 QGAQIDQVGRQI
+44 QGARIDQVGRQI

-109 FHTDDVADAIA
+109 FHTDDVADAMA

-170 SGRLIDE
+170 SERLIDE

-240 VAPTQKAAEAMDT
+240 VAPTQKAAEAMDA

-275 YETLEQ
+275 YETLEE

-290 GNLKSFITIFT
+290 GNLKSFIQIFT

-311 DEKSRNEILA
+311 SEQERNDILA

-402 IGNLLDS
+402 LGNLLDK
-409 ISEMDDAKFTGLVTG
+409 ISGMDDVLFTGFVTG

-486 TDTLSEY
+486 TDTLSAY

-555 RTMGDEVLNG
+555 RTMGDEVLSG
-565 IEASFNETAA
+565 IQASFDETAA
-575 YLEKLYGGEGIAS
+575 YLEMLYGGTGEAKNNP
-588 ENAQYRQ
+588 EYQA
-595 AILLFDNLEDVMLGK
+595 AILLTDSIHSMMMTEARQLGEDFNK
-610 AEQIGHSFRETLSAA
+610 TLSAA
-625 LADDVVTADE
+625 MDDSIVTGDE
-635 RAAVM
+635 YAVIM
-640 KLAGDYNELLSFA
+640 EKLQAYNEALA
-653 ENAQHAGEMNK
+653 YAQQADSAGEMAVQ
-664 LKRKAQSVSWDS
+664 LHKAQSVSWDS
-676 FADFAAQTQAEY
+676 FADFAKQTEDAFGSAMATEE
-688 EARVEESEDLYAYNQ
+688 EAYIRQRAK
-703 GQYEYAYQE
+703 QE
-712 AEKYGM
+712 AYYRYAIEHGYTNKL
-718 VDEETGKKITYKD
+718 TGKAYTV
-731 YIDENGNLVK
+731 E
-741 SDWTKL
+741 DWEKFAA
-747 SEGNQA
+747 SYDAQYQA
-753 LHEAELA
+753 RR
-760 GIAQDYG
+760 IALTDQNAQ
-767 KIVLTAF
+767 VMATAF
-774 DAVMDD
+774 DALIAS

-852 FGGQMLTMLGMTEGL
+852 FGSQMLTMLGMTEGL

-874 DRSAGAYGGSIAE
+874 DRGAGAYGGSIAE
-887 DMTAQFGQKIEVT
+887 DMTAQFGRKIEVT
-900 DDGTAAE
+900 DDGTAEE

-971 DDGPEWAIPEEHSSR
+971 EDGPEWAIPEEHSSR

>member
-1 MAQREVKASI
+1 MAQRELKAGI
-11 VLGGRVDGSVNVIG
+11 VLGGRVDSSVNSIG

-56 INLGKES
+56 INLGKQS
-63 VSVYRNYEDGILE
+63 VTVYRNYEDGILE
-76 TRSVLQGVYG
+76 TRSVLQGIYG

-98 KHAQKWAASTI
+98 KSAQKWAASTI
-109 FHTDDVADAIA
+109 FHTDDVADAMA

-275 YETLEQ
+275 YETLEE

-473 QQFRDKFGDMDLD
+473 QQFRAKFGDMDLD

-555 RTMGDEVLNG
+555 RTMGDEVLSG
-565 IEASFNETAA
+565 IQASFDETAA
-575 YLEKLYGGEGIAS
+575 YLEMLYGGTGEAKNNP
-588 ENAQYRQ
+588 EYQA
-595 AILLFDNLEDVMLGK
+595 AILLTDSIHSMMMTEARQLGEDFNK
-610 AEQIGHSFRETLSAA
+610 TLSAA
-625 LADDVVTADE
+625 MDDSIVTGDE
-635 RAAVM
+635 YAVIM
-640 KLAGDYNELLSFA
+640 EKLQAYNEALA
-653 ENAQHAGEMNK
+653 YAQQADSAGEMAVQ
-664 LKRKAQSVSWDS
+664 LHKAQSVSWDS
-676 FADFAAQTQAEY
+676 FADFASQTEDSFNSAMATEE
-688 EARVEESEDLYAYNQ
+688 EAYIRQRAK
-703 GQYEYAYQE
+703 QE
-712 AEKYGM
+712 AYYRYAIEHGYTNKLTGRAYTLEDWEKFAASY
-718 VDEETGKKITYKD
+718 DAQY
-731 YIDENGNLVK
+731 
-741 SDWTKL
+741 
-747 SEGNQA
+747 QA
-753 LHEAELA
+753 RR
-760 GIAQDYG
+760 IALTDQNAQ
-767 KIVLTAF
+767 VMATAF
-774 DAVMDD
+774 DALIAS

-785 AWKLIKNV
+785 AWQLIKNV

-808 NYSDIDWSRFTDET
+808 NYSDIDWSRFTDAT

-874 DRSAGAYGGSIAE
+874 DRGAGAYSGSIAE
-887 DMTAQFGQKIEVT
+887 DMTAQFGQKIEIT

-907 TRAEIEQVFSEPI
+907 TRAEIEQVFADPI
-920 EQEVQI
+920 TQEIQI
-926 VYKGGSTYVQKSAPG
+926 AYKGGSTYVQKSAPG

-949 LFSNM
+949 LLGNM

-964 EEPAIFG
+964 AEPAIFG
-971 DDGPEWAIPEEHSSR
+971 EDGAEWAIPEEHSSR
-986 TAQLLDAARRGSGF
+986 TAQLLDAARKASGF

-1007 RNGGLNANPHSGG
+1007 RNGGLNANPQSGG

>member
-1 MAQREVKASI
+1 MAQRELKAGI
-11 VLGGRVDGSVNVIG
+11 VLGGRVDSSVNIIG

-63 VSVYRNYEDGILE
+63 VTVYRNYEDGILE
-76 TRSVLQGVYG
+76 TRSVLQGIYG

-109 FHTDDVADAIA
+109 FHTDDVADAMA

-240 VAPTQKAAEAMDT
+240 VAPTQKAAEAMDA

-409 ISEMDDAKFTGLVTG
+409 IAEMDDVKFTGLVTG

-555 RTMGDEVLNG
+555 RTMGDEVLSG
-565 IEASFNETAA
+565 IQASFDETAA
-575 YLEKLYGGEGIAS
+575 YLEMLYGGTGEAKNHP
-588 ENAQYRQ
+588 EYQA
-595 AILLFDNLEDVMLGK
+595 AILLTDSIHSMMMTEARQLGEDFNK
-610 AEQIGHSFRETLSAA
+610 TLSAA
-625 LADDVVTADE
+625 MDDSIVTGDE
-635 RAAVM
+635 YAVIM
-640 KLAGDYNELLSFA
+640 EKLQAYNEALA
-653 ENAQHAGEMNK
+653 YAQQADSAGEMAVQ
-664 LKRKAQSVSWDS
+664 LHKAQSVSWDS
-676 FADFAAQTQAEY
+676 FADFAKQTEDAFGSAMATEE
-688 EARVEESEDLYAYNQ
+688 EAYIRQRAK
-703 GQYEYAYQE
+703 QE
-712 AEKYGM
+712 AYYRYAIEHGYTNKL
-718 VDEETGKKITYKD
+718 TGKAYTV
-731 YIDENGNLVK
+731 E
-741 SDWTKL
+741 DWEKFAA
-747 SEGNQA
+747 SYDAQYQA
-753 LHEAELA
+753 RR
-760 GIAQDYG
+760 IALTDQNAQ
-767 KIVLTAF
+767 VMATAF
-774 DAVMDD
+774 DALIAS

-852 FGGQMLTMLGMTEGL
+852 FGSQMLTMLGMTEGL

-874 DRSAGAYGGSIAE
+874 DRGAGAYGGSIAE

-907 TRAEIEQVFSEPI
+907 TRTEIEQVFAEPI
-920 EQEVQI
+920 TQEVQI

-949 LFSNM
+949 LFNNM

-971 DDGPEWAIPEEHSSR
+971 EDGPEWAIPEEHSSR
-986 TAQLLDAARRGSGF
+986 TAQLLDAARKASGF

-1007 RNGGLNANPHSGG
+1007 RNGGLNANPQSGG

>member
-1 MAQREVKASI
+1 MAQREVKAGI

-44 QGAQIDQVGRQI
+44 QGARIDQVGRQI

-76 TRSVLQGVYG
+76 TRSVLDDIYG
-86 NNELNK
+86 SRINK

-98 KHAQKWAASTI
+98 KHAQRWAASTI
-109 FHTDDVADAIA
+109 FHTDDVADAMA
-120 TAAHAGWDYEEIL
+120 TAAHAGWDYEKIL
-133 SGLPSAMLAAQA
+133 AGLPSAMLAAQA

-197 RLGSSAQFADSNEE
+197 RLGASAQFADSNEE

-231 GVRNMMIRM
+231 GVRNMMLRM
-240 VAPTQKAAEAMDT
+240 VAPTKSAAAAMDT
-253 LGLSEEELEEAFS
+253 LGMSEEELEEAFS
-266 GVDAASAEA
+266 GVDEASAEA
-275 YETLEQ
+275 YETLEE

-290 GNLKSFITIFT
+290 GNLKSFIQIFT
-301 ELNDALEKLP
+301 DLNDALEKLP
-311 DEKSRNEILA
+311 SEQERNDILA

-332 KAMVEAVKNG
+332 KAMLEAVKNG

-402 IGNLLDS
+402 LGNLLDS
-409 ISEMDDAKFTGLVTG
+409 IAEMDDVKFTGLVTG
-424 LETIAGLGAGLL
+424 LETIAALGAGLL

-486 TDTLSEY
+486 TDTLSAY

-499 AFQAGYTEINS
+499 AFQTGYTEINS

-555 RTMGDEVLNG
+555 RTMGDEVLSG
-565 IEASFNETAA
+565 IQASFDETAA
-575 YLEKLYGGEGIAS
+575 YLEMLYGGTGEAKNNP
-588 ENAQYRQ
+588 EYQA
-595 AILLFDNLEDVMLGK
+595 AILLTDSIHSMMMTEARQLGEDFNK
-610 AEQIGHSFRETLSAA
+610 TLSAA
-625 LADDVVTADE
+625 MDDSIVTGDE
-635 RAAVM
+635 YAVIM
-640 KLAGDYNELLSFA
+640 EKLQAYNEALA
-653 ENAQHAGEMNK
+653 YAQQADMAGEMAVQ
-664 LKRKAQSVSWDS
+664 LHKAQSVSWDS
-676 FADFAAQTQAEY
+676 FADFASQTEDAFGS
-688 EARVEESEDLYAYNQ
+688 AMATEEDAYIRQ
-703 GQYEYAYQE
+703 RAKQE
-712 AEKYGM
+712 AYYRYAIEHGYTNKL
-718 VDEETGKKITYKD
+718 TGKAYTV
-731 YIDENGNLVK
+731 E
-741 SDWTKL
+741 DWEKFAA
-747 SEGNQA
+747 SYDAQYQA
-753 LHEAELA
+753 RR
-760 GIAQDYG
+760 IALTDQNAQ
-767 KIVLTAF
+767 VMATAF
-774 DAVMDD
+774 DALIAS

-785 AWKLIKNV
+785 AWNLIKNV

-852 FGGQMLTMLGMTEGL
+852 FGSQMLTMLGMTEGL

-874 DRSAGAYGGSIAE
+874 DRGAGAYSGSIAE

-900 DDGTAAE
+900 DDGTAEE
-907 TRAEIEQVFSEPI
+907 TRTEIEQVFAEPI
-920 EQEVQI
+920 TQTVNVQRSGE
-926 VYKGGSTYVQKSAPG
+926 GGSG
-941 VIHTPGKG
+941 GKEKKG
-949 LFSNM
+949 FWSFLG
-954 LSLFAEGGRS
+954 FAEGGRS

-971 DDGPEWAIPEEHSSR
+971 EDGPEWAIPEEHSSR

>member
-98 KHAQKWAASTI
+98 KHAQRWAASTI
-109 FHTDDVADAIA
+109 FHTDDVADAMA

-240 VAPTQKAAEAMDT
+240 VAPTKTAAAAMDT
-253 LGLSEEELEEAFS
+253 LGMSEEELEEAFS

-290 GNLKSFITIFT
+290 GNLKSFIQIFT

-311 DEKSRNEILA
+311 SEQERNDILA

-387 IGEELAPQVTGVSSA
+387 IGDELAPQVTGVSSA
-402 IGNLLDS
+402 LGNLLDS
-409 ISEMDDAKFTGLVTG
+409 IAEMDDVKFTGLVTG

-676 FADFAAQTQAEY
+676 FADYAAQTQAEY

-703 GQYEYAYQE
+703 GLYEYSYQE

-747 SEGNQA
+747 SEGSQA

-767 KIVLTAF
+767 GLVLTAF

-785 AWKLIKNV
+785 AWRLIKNV

-808 NYSDIDWSRFTDET
+808 NYSDIDWSRFTDAT

-867 SNVLYAS
+867 SNILYAS
-874 DRSAGAYGGSIAE
+874 DRGAGDYSGSIAE

-900 DDGTAAE
+900 DDGTAEE
-907 TRAEIEQVFSEPI
+907 TRAEIEQVFADPI
-920 EQEVQI
+920 TQEIQI
-926 VYKGGSTYVQKSAPG
+926 AYKGGSTYVQKSTPG

-971 DDGPEWAIPEEHSSR
+971 EDGPEWAIPEEHSSR

-1007 RNGGLNANPHSGG
+1007 RNGGLNANPQSGG

-1052 WRERALREEV
+1052 WRERALHEEV

>member
-1 MAQREVKASI
+1 MAQRELKMGI
-11 VLGGRVDGSVNVIG
+11 VLGGRVDSSVSGIG

-56 INLGKES
+56 INLGKQS
-63 VSVYRNYEDGILE
+63 VTVYRNYEDGILD
-76 TRSVLQGVYG
+76 TRSVLDDIYG
-86 NNELNK
+86 SRINK

-98 KHAQKWAASTI
+98 KSAQKWAASTI
-109 FHTDDVADAIA
+109 FHTDDVANAMA

-170 SGRLIDE
+170 SERLIDE

-387 IGEELAPQVTGVSSA
+387 IGEELAPQVTGISSA

-409 ISEMDDAKFTGLVTG
+409 IAGMDDVLFTGFVTG
-424 LETIAGLGAGLL
+424 LETIAALGTGLL

-460 IIGIAKALKELDE
+460 IVGAANALKELSD
-473 QQFRDKFGDMDLD
+473 QRFADKFGDMDLD
-486 TDTLSEY
+486 TDTLSDY

-499 AFQAGYTEINS
+499 AFQTGYTEINS

-536 AITGATLTDAEKE
+536 AITGAALTDAEKE

-555 RTMGDEVLNG
+555 RTMGDEVLSG
-565 IEASFNETAA
+565 IQASFDETAA
-575 YLEKLYGGEGIAS
+575 YLEMLYGGTGEAANNP
-588 ENAQYRQ
+588 EYQA
-595 AILLFDNLEDVMLGK
+595 AILLTDSIHSMMMTEARQLGEDFNK
-610 AEQIGHSFRETLSAA
+610 TLSAA
-625 LADDVVTADE
+625 MDDSIVTGDE
-635 RAAVM
+635 YAVIM
-640 KLAGDYNELLSFA
+640 EKLQAYNEALA
-653 ENAQHAGEMNK
+653 YAQQADSAGEMAVQ
-664 LKRKAQSVSWDS
+664 LHKAQSVSWDS
-676 FADFAAQTQAEY
+676 FADFASQTEDAFDSAMATEE
-688 EARVEESEDLYAYNQ
+688 EAYIRQRAK
-703 GQYEYAYQE
+703 QE
-712 AEKYGM
+712 AYYRYAIEHGYTNKL
-718 VDEETGKKITYKD
+718 TGKAYTL
-731 YIDENGNLVK
+731 E
-741 SDWTKL
+741 DWE
-747 SEGNQA
+747 SFAASYDAQYQA
-753 LHEAELA
+753 RR
-760 GIAQDYG
+760 IALTDQNA
-767 KIVLTAF
+767 KVMATAF
-774 DAVMDD
+774 DAVMDS

-785 AWKLIKNV
+785 AWNLIKNV
-793 YAAYGGLDTAFDEYG
+793 YAAYGGLDTAFDEYEDL
-808 NYSDIDWSRFTDET
+808 SDIDWSRFTDVT
-822 DIAALG
+822 DIDALG
-828 DQVYGLYEDLGRFE
+828 NQMGGLYYRAKWQGRFDE
-842 KILKP
+842 ILKP
-847 YKDSA
+847 YEDSA
-852 FGGQMLTMLGMTEGL
+852 FGKQILDMLNMAGGL
-867 SNVLYAS
+867 STILYEK
-874 DRSAGAYGGSIAE
+874 DESAGAYSSSIAE

-971 DDGPEWAIPEEHSSR
+971 EDGPEWAIPEEHSSR
-986 TAQLLDAARRGSGF
+986 TAQLLDAARKGSGF

-1007 RNGGLNANPHSGG
+1007 RNGGLNANPQSGG

>member
-1 MAQREVKASI
+1 MAQREVKAGI

-44 QGAQIDQVGRQI
+44 QGARIDQVGRQI

-98 KHAQKWAASTI
+98 KHAQRWAASTI
-109 FHTDDVADAIA
+109 FHTDDVADAMA

-133 SGLPSAMLAAQA
+133 AGLPSAMLAAQA

-197 RLGSSAQFADSNEE
+197 RLGASAQFADSNEE

-231 GVRNMMIRM
+231 GVRNMMLRM
-240 VAPTQKAAEAMDT
+240 VAPTKNAAAAMDT
-253 LGLSEEELEEAFS
+253 LGMSEEELEEAFS
-266 GVDAASAEA
+266 GVDEASAEA
-275 YETLEQ
+275 YETLEE

-290 GNLKSFITIFT
+290 GNLKSFIQIFT

-311 DEKSRNEILA
+311 SEQERNDILA

-332 KAMVEAVKNG
+332 KAMLEAVKSG

-402 IGNLLDS
+402 LGNLLDS
-409 ISEMDDAKFTGLVTG
+409 IAEMDDVKFTGLVTG
-424 LETIAGLGAGLL
+424 LETIAALGAGLL

-499 AFQAGYTEINS
+499 AFQTGYTEINS

-555 RTMGDEVLNG
+555 RTMGDEVLSG
-565 IEASFNETAA
+565 IQASFDETAA
-575 YLEKLYGGEGIAS
+575 YLEMLYGGTGEAKNNP
-588 ENAQYRQ
+588 EYQA
-595 AILLFDNLEDVMLGK
+595 AILLTDSIHSMMIAEARQLGEDFNK
-610 AEQIGHSFRETLSAA
+610 TLSAA
-625 LADDVVTADE
+625 MDDSIVTGDE
-635 RAAVM
+635 YAVIM
-640 KLAGDYNELLSFA
+640 EKLQAYNEALA
-653 ENAQHAGEMNK
+653 YAQQADSAGEMAVQ
-664 LKRKAQSVSWDS
+664 LHKAQSVSWDS
-676 FADFAAQTQAEY
+676 FADFAKQTEDAFSKAMATEEEEY
-688 EARVEESEDLYAYNQ
+688 VRQRAK
-703 GQYEYAYQE
+703 QE
-712 AEKYGM
+712 AYYRYAIEHGYTNKLTGRAYTVEDWEKFAASY
-718 VDEETGKKITYKD
+718 DAQY
-731 YIDENGNLVK
+731 
-741 SDWTKL
+741 
-747 SEGNQA
+747 QA
-753 LHEAELA
+753 RR
-760 GIAQDYG
+760 IALTDQNAQ
-767 KIVLTAF
+767 VMATAF
-774 DAVMDD
+774 DALIAS

-785 AWKLIKNV
+785 AWQLIKNV

-808 NYSDIDWSRFTDET
+808 NYSDIDWSRFTDAT

-852 FGGQMLTMLGMTEGL
+852 FGSQMLTMLGMTEGL

-874 DRSAGAYGGSIAE
+874 DRGAGAYSGSIAE

-907 TRAEIEQVFSEPI
+907 TRTEIEQVFAEPI
-920 EQEVQI
+920 TQTVNVKRSGE
-926 VYKGGSTYVQKSAPG
+926 GGSG
-941 VIHTPGKG
+941 GKEKKG
-949 LFSNM
+949 FWSFLG
-954 LSLFAEGGRS
+954 FAEGGRS

-971 DDGPEWAIPEEHSSR
+971 EDGPEWAIPEEHSSR
-986 TAQLLDAARRGSGF
+986 TAQLLDAARKASGF

>member
-98 KHAQKWAASTI
+98 KHAQRWAASTI
-109 FHTDDVADAIA
+109 FHTDDVADAMA
-120 TAAHAGWDYEEIL
+120 TAAHAGWDYEKIL
-133 SGLPSAMLAAQA
+133 AGLPSAMLAAQA

-197 RLGSSAQFADSNEE
+197 RLGASAQFADSNEE

-231 GVRNMMIRM
+231 GVRNMMLRM
-240 VAPTQKAAEAMDT
+240 VAPTKSAAAAMDT
-253 LGLSEEELEEAFS
+253 LGMSEEELEEAFS
-266 GVDAASAEA
+266 GVDEASAEA
-275 YETLEQ
+275 YETLEE

-290 GNLKSFITIFT
+290 GNLKSFIQIFT
-301 ELNDALEKLP
+301 DLNDALEKLP
-311 DEKSRNEILA
+311 SEQERNDILA

-332 KAMVEAVKNG
+332 KAMLEAVKSG

-387 IGEELAPQVTGVSSA
+387 IGDELAPQVTGVSSA
-402 IGNLLDS
+402 LGNLLDS
-409 ISEMDDAKFTGLVTG
+409 IAEMDDVKFTGLVTG

-499 AFQAGYTEINS
+499 AFQTGYTEINS

-536 AITGATLTDAEKE
+536 AITGAALTDAEKE

-555 RTMGDEVLNG
+555 RTMGDEVLSG
-565 IEASFNETAA
+565 IQASFDETAA
-575 YLEKLYGGEGIAS
+575 YLEMLYGGTGEAKNNP
-588 ENAQYRQ
+588 EYQA
-595 AILLFDNLEDVMLGK
+595 AILLTDSIHSMMMTEARQLGEDFNK
-610 AEQIGHSFRETLSAA
+610 TLSAA
-625 LADDVVTADE
+625 MDDSIVTGDE
-635 RAAVM
+635 YAVIM
-640 KLAGDYNELLSFA
+640 EKLQAYNEALA
-653 ENAQHAGEMNK
+653 YAQQADSAGEMAVQ
-664 LKRKAQSVSWDS
+664 LHKAQSVSWDS
-676 FADFAAQTQAEY
+676 FADFASQTEDSFNSAMATEE
-688 EARVEESEDLYAYNQ
+688 EAYIRQRAK
-703 GQYEYAYQE
+703 QE
-712 AEKYGM
+712 AYYRYAIEHGYTNKL
-718 VDEETGKKITYKD
+718 TGKAYTV
-731 YIDENGNLVK
+731 E
-741 SDWTKL
+741 DWEKFAA
-747 SEGNQA
+747 SYDAQYQA
-753 LHEAELA
+753 RR
-760 GIAQDYG
+760 IALTDQNAQ
-767 KIVLTAF
+767 VMATAF
-774 DAVMDD
+774 DALIAS

-785 AWKLIKNV
+785 AWNLIKNV

-808 NYSDIDWSRFTDET
+808 NYSDIDWSRFTDAT

-852 FGGQMLTMLGMTEGL
+852 FGSQMLTMLGMTEGV

-874 DRSAGAYGGSIAE
+874 DRGAGAYSGSIAE

-971 DDGPEWAIPEEHSSR
+971 EDGPEWAIPEEHSSR

-1040 RLLEDKARLEKW
+1040 RLLEDKSRLEKW
-1052 WRERALREEV
+1052 WHERALREEV

>member
-1 MAQREVKASI
+1 MAQRELKAGI
-11 VLGGRVDGSVNVIG
+11 VLGGRVDSSVNIIG

-109 FHTDDVADAIA
+109 FHTDDVADAMA

-133 SGLPSAMLAAQA
+133 AGLPSAMLAAQA

-197 RLGSSAQFADSNEE
+197 RLGASAQFADSNEE

-231 GVRNMMIRM
+231 GVRNMMLRM
-240 VAPTQKAAEAMDT
+240 VAPTKSAAAAMDT
-253 LGLSEEELEEAFS
+253 LGMSEEELEEAFS
-266 GVDAASAEA
+266 GVNEASAEA
-275 YETLEQ
+275 YETLEE

-290 GNLKSFITIFT
+290 GNLKSFIQIFT
-301 ELNDALEKLP
+301 DLNDALEKLP
-311 DEKSRNEILA
+311 SEQERNDILA

-387 IGEELAPQVTGVSSA
+387 IGEELAPQVTGISSA

-409 ISEMDDAKFTGLVTG
+409 IAGMDDVLFTGFVTG
-424 LETIAGLGAGLL
+424 LETIAALGTGLL

-460 IIGIAKALKELDE
+460 IIGIAKALKELDD
-473 QQFRDKFGDMDLD
+473 QRFADKFGDMDLD

-555 RTMGDEVLNG
+555 RTMGDEVLSG
-565 IEASFNETAA
+565 IQASFDETAA
-575 YLEKLYGGEGIAS
+575 YLEMLYGGTGEAKNNP
-588 ENAQYRQ
+588 EYQA
-595 AILLFDNLEDVMLGK
+595 AILLTDSIHSMMMTEARQLGEDFNK
-610 AEQIGHSFRETLSAA
+610 TLSAA
-625 LADDVVTADE
+625 MDDSIVTGDE
-635 RAAVM
+635 YAVIM
-640 KLAGDYNELLSFA
+640 EKLQAYNEALA
-653 ENAQHAGEMNK
+653 YAQQADSAGEMAVQ
-664 LKRKAQSVSWDS
+664 LHKAQSVSWDS
-676 FADFAAQTQAEY
+676 FADFASQTEDSFNSAMATEE
-688 EARVEESEDLYAYNQ
+688 EAYIRQRAK
-703 GQYEYAYQE
+703 QE
-712 AEKYGM
+712 AYYRYAIEHGYTNKLTGRAYTLEDWEKFAASY
-718 VDEETGKKITYKD
+718 DAQY
-731 YIDENGNLVK
+731 
-741 SDWTKL
+741 
-747 SEGNQA
+747 QA
-753 LHEAELA
+753 RR
-760 GIAQDYG
+760 IALTDQNAQ
-767 KIVLTAF
+767 VMATAF
-774 DAVMDD
+774 DALIAS

-785 AWKLIKNV
+785 AWQLIKNV

-852 FGGQMLTMLGMTEGL
+852 FGSQMLTMLGMTEGL

-874 DRSAGAYGGSIAE
+874 DRGAGAYGGSIAE

-900 DDGTAAE
+900 DDGTAEE

-964 EEPAIFG
+964 EAPAIFG
-971 DDGPEWAIPEEHSSR
+971 EDGPEWAIPEEHSSR

-1007 RNGGLNANPHSGG
+1007 RNGGLNANPQSGG

>member
-1 MAQREVKASI
+1 MAQRELKAGI
-11 VLGGRVDGSVNVIG
+11 VLGGRVDSSVNVIG

-109 FHTDDVADAIA
+109 FHTDDVADAMA

-473 QQFRDKFGDMDLD
+473 QQFRAKFGDMDLD

-555 RTMGDEVLNG
+555 RTMGDEVLSG
-565 IEASFNETAA
+565 IQASFDETAA
-575 YLEKLYGGEGIAS
+575 YLEMLYGGTGEAKNNP
-588 ENAQYRQ
+588 EYQA
-595 AILLFDNLEDVMLGK
+595 AILLTDSIHSMMMTEARQLGEDFNK
-610 AEQIGHSFRETLSAA
+610 TLSAA
-625 LADDVVTADE
+625 MDDSIVTGDE
-635 RAAVM
+635 YAVIM
-640 KLAGDYNELLSFA
+640 EKLQAYNEALA
-653 ENAQHAGEMNK
+653 YAQQADSAGEMAVQ
-664 LKRKAQSVSWDS
+664 LHKAQSVSWDS
-676 FADFAAQTQAEY
+676 FADFAKQTEDAFSKAMATEEEEY
-688 EARVEESEDLYAYNQ
+688 VRQRAK
-703 GQYEYAYQE
+703 QE
-712 AEKYGM
+712 AYYRYAIEHGYTNKL
-718 VDEETGKKITYKD
+718 TGKAYTL
-731 YIDENGNLVK
+731 E
-741 SDWTKL
+741 DWEKFAA
-747 SEGNQA
+747 SYDAQYQA
-753 LHEAELA
+753 RR
-760 GIAQDYG
+760 IALTDQNAQ
-767 KIVLTAF
+767 VMATAF
-774 DAVMDD
+774 DALIAS

-785 AWKLIKNV
+785 AWQLIKNV

-808 NYSDIDWSRFTDET
+808 NYSDIDWSRFTDAT

-874 DRSAGAYGGSIAE
+874 DRGAGAYGGSIAE

-907 TRAEIEQVFSEPI
+907 TRAEIEQVFADPI
-920 EQEVQI
+920 TQEIQI
-926 VYKGGSTYVQKSAPG
+926 AYKGGSTYVQKSAPG

-949 LFSNM
+949 LLGNM

-1007 RNGGLNANPHSGG
+1007 RNGGLNANPQSGG

-1040 RLLEDKARLEKW
+1040 RLLEDKTRLEKW

>member
-1 MAQREVKASI
+1 MAQRELKAGI

-44 QGAQIDQVGRQI
+44 QGARIDQVGRQI

-98 KHAQKWAASTI
+98 KHAQRWAASTI
-109 FHTDDVADAIA
+109 FHTDDVADAMA
-120 TAAHAGWDYEEIL
+120 TAAHAGWDYEKIL
-133 SGLPSAMLAAQA
+133 AGLPSAMLAAQA

-197 RLGSSAQFADSNEE
+197 RLGASAQFADSNEE

-231 GVRNMMIRM
+231 GVRNMMLRM
-240 VAPTQKAAEAMDT
+240 VAPTKSAAAAMDT
-253 LGLSEEELEEAFS
+253 LGMSEEELEEAFS
-266 GVDAASAEA
+266 GVDEASAEA
-275 YETLEQ
+275 YGTLEE

-290 GNLKSFITIFT
+290 GNLKSFIQIFT
-301 ELNDALEKLP
+301 DLNDALEKLP
-311 DEKSRNEILA
+311 SEQERNDILA

-332 KAMVEAVKNG
+332 KAMLEAVKSG

-402 IGNLLDS
+402 LGNLLDS
-409 ISEMDDAKFTGLVTG
+409 IAEMDDVKFTGLVTG

-499 AFQAGYTEINS
+499 AFQTGYTEINS

-555 RTMGDEVLNG
+555 RTMGDEVLSG
-565 IEASFNETAA
+565 IQASFDETAA
-575 YLEKLYGGEGIAS
+575 YLEMLYGGTGEAKNNP
-588 ENAQYRQ
+588 EYQA
-595 AILLFDNLEDVMLGK
+595 AILLTDSIHSMMIAEARQLGEDFNK
-610 AEQIGHSFRETLSAA
+610 TLSAA
-625 LADDVVTADE
+625 MDDSIVTGDE
-635 RAAVM
+635 YAVIM
-640 KLAGDYNELLSFA
+640 EKLQAYNEALA
-653 ENAQHAGEMNK
+653 YAQQADRAGEMAVQ
-664 LKRKAQSVSWDS
+664 LHKAQSVSWDS
-676 FADFAAQTQAEY
+676 FADFASQTEDSFNSAM
-688 EARVEESEDLYAYNQ
+688 ATEEDAYIRQ
-703 GQYEYAYQE
+703 RAKQE
-712 AEKYGM
+712 AYYRYAIEHGYTNKLTGRAYTLEDWEKFAASY
-718 VDEETGKKITYKD
+718 DAQY
-731 YIDENGNLVK
+731 
-741 SDWTKL
+741 
-747 SEGNQA
+747 QA
-753 LHEAELA
+753 RR
-760 GIAQDYG
+760 IALTDQNAQ
-767 KIVLTAF
+767 VMATAF
-774 DAVMDD
+774 DALIAS

-785 AWKLIKNV
+785 AWQLIKNV

-808 NYSDIDWSRFTDET
+808 NYSDIDWSRFTDAT

-874 DRSAGAYGGSIAE
+874 DRGAGAYGGSIAE

-907 TRAEIEQVFSEPI
+907 TRAEIEQAFAEPI

-971 DDGPEWAIPEEHSSR
+971 EDGPEWAIPEEHSSR

>member
-1 MAQREVKASI
+1 MAQREVKAGI

-98 KHAQKWAASTI
+98 KHAQRWAASTI
-109 FHTDDVADAIA
+109 FHTDDVADAMA
-120 TAAHAGWDYEEIL
+120 TAAHAGWDYEKIL
-133 SGLPSAMLAAQA
+133 AGLPSAMLAAQA

-197 RLGSSAQFADSNEE
+197 RLGASAQFADSNEE

-231 GVRNMMIRM
+231 GVRNMMLRM
-240 VAPTQKAAEAMDT
+240 VAPTKSAAAAMDT
-253 LGLSEEELEEAFS
+253 LGMSEEELEEAFS
-266 GVDAASAEA
+266 GVDEASAEA
-275 YETLEQ
+275 YETLEE

-290 GNLKSFITIFT
+290 GNLKSFIQIFT
-301 ELNDALEKLP
+301 DLNDALEKLP
-311 DEKSRNEILA
+311 SEQERNDILA

-332 KAMVEAVKNG
+332 KAMLEAVKSG

-402 IGNLLDS
+402 IGNLLDK
-409 ISEMDDAKFTGLVTG
+409 ISGMDDVLFTGFVTG

-499 AFQAGYTEINS
+499 AFQTGYTEINS

-555 RTMGDEVLNG
+555 RTMGDEVLSG
-565 IEASFNETAA
+565 IQASFDETAA
-575 YLEKLYGGEGIAS
+575 YLEMLYGGTGEAKNNP
-588 ENAQYRQ
+588 EYQA
-595 AILLFDNLEDVMLGK
+595 AILLTDSIHSMMMTEARQLGEDFNK
-610 AEQIGHSFRETLSAA
+610 TLSAA
-625 LADDVVTADE
+625 MDDSIVTGDE
-635 RAAVM
+635 YAVIM
-640 KLAGDYNELLSFA
+640 EKLQAYNEALA
-653 ENAQHAGEMNK
+653 YAQQADMAGEMAVQ
-664 LKRKAQSVSWDS
+664 LHKAQSVSWDS
-676 FADFAAQTQAEY
+676 FADFASQTEDAFGS
-688 EARVEESEDLYAYNQ
+688 AMATEEDAYIRQ
-703 GQYEYAYQE
+703 RAKQE
-712 AEKYGM
+712 AYYRYAIEHGYTNKL
-718 VDEETGKKITYKD
+718 TGKAYTV
-731 YIDENGNLVK
+731 E
-741 SDWTKL
+741 DWEKFAA
-747 SEGNQA
+747 SYDAQYQA
-753 LHEAELA
+753 RR
-760 GIAQDYG
+760 IALTDQNAQ
-767 KIVLTAF
+767 VMATAF
-774 DAVMDD
+774 DALIAS

-828 DQVYGLYEDLGRFE
+828 DQVYGLYEELGRFE

-874 DRSAGAYGGSIAE
+874 DRGAGAYGGSIAE

-971 DDGPEWAIPEEHSSR
+971 EDGPEWAIPEEHSSR

>member
-98 KHAQKWAASTI
+98 KHAQRWAASTI
-109 FHTDDVADAIA
+109 FHTDDVADAMA
-120 TAAHAGWDYEEIL
+120 TAAHAGWDYEKIL
-133 SGLPSAMLAAQA
+133 AGLPSAMLAAQA

-197 RLGSSAQFADSNEE
+197 RLGASAQFADSNEE

-231 GVRNMMIRM
+231 GVRNMMLRM
-240 VAPTQKAAEAMDT
+240 VAPTKSAAAAMDT
-253 LGLSEEELEEAFS
+253 LGMSEEELEEAFS
-266 GVDAASAEA
+266 GVDEASAEA
-275 YETLEQ
+275 YETLEE

-290 GNLKSFITIFT
+290 GNLKSFIQIFT
-301 ELNDALEKLP
+301 DLNDALEKLP
-311 DEKSRNEILA
+311 SEQERNDILA

-332 KAMVEAVKNG
+332 KAMLEAVKSG

-375 TLGSKAEEVKRK
+375 TLGSKAEEVKRR
-387 IGEELAPQVTGVSSA
+387 IGDELAPQVTGVSSA
-402 IGNLLDS
+402 LGNLLDS
-409 ISEMDDAKFTGLVTG
+409 IAEMDDVKFTGLVTG

-499 AFQAGYTEINS
+499 AFQTGYTEINS

-555 RTMGDEVLNG
+555 RTMGDEVLSG
-565 IEASFNETAA
+565 IQASFDETAA
-575 YLEKLYGGEGIAS
+575 YLEMLYGGTGEAKNNP
-588 ENAQYRQ
+588 EYQA
-595 AILLFDNLEDVMLGK
+595 AILLTDSIHSMMIAEARQLGEDFNK
-610 AEQIGHSFRETLSAA
+610 TLSAA
-625 LADDVVTADE
+625 MDDSIVTGDE
-635 RAAVM
+635 YAVIM
-640 KLAGDYNELLSFA
+640 EKLQAYNEALA
-653 ENAQHAGEMNK
+653 YAQQADSAGEMAVQ
-664 LKRKAQSVSWDS
+664 LHKAQSVSWDS
-676 FADFAAQTQAEY
+676 FADFAKQTEDAFSKAMATEEEEY
-688 EARVEESEDLYAYNQ
+688 VRQRAK
-703 GQYEYAYQE
+703 QE
-712 AEKYGM
+712 AYYRYAIEHGYTNKL
-718 VDEETGKKITYKD
+718 TGKAYTV
-731 YIDENGNLVK
+731 E
-741 SDWTKL
+741 DWEKFAA
-747 SEGNQA
+747 SYDAQYQA
-753 LHEAELA
+753 RR
-760 GIAQDYG
+760 IALTDQNAQ
-767 KIVLTAF
+767 VMATAF
-774 DAVMDD
+774 DALIAS

-785 AWKLIKNV
+785 AWNLIKNV

-808 NYSDIDWSRFTDET
+808 NYSDIDWSRFTDAT

-852 FGGQMLTMLGMTEGL
+852 FGSQMLTMLGMTDGL

-874 DRSAGAYGGSIAE
+874 DRGAGAYSGSIAE

-949 LFSNM
+949 LLGNM

-971 DDGPEWAIPEEHSSR
+971 EDGPEWAIPEEHSSR

-1040 RLLEDKARLEKW
+1040 RLLEDKSRLEKW
-1052 WRERALREEV
+1052 WHERALREEV

>member
-1 MAQREVKASI
+1 MAQREVKAGI

-44 QGAQIDQVGRQI
+44 QGARIDQVGRQI

-98 KHAQKWAASTI
+98 KHAQRWAASTI
-109 FHTDDVADAIA
+109 FHTDDVADAMA

-133 SGLPSAMLAAQA
+133 AGLPSAMLAAQA

-197 RLGSSAQFADSNEE
+197 RLGASAQFADSNEE

-231 GVRNMMIRM
+231 GVRNMMLRM
-240 VAPTQKAAEAMDT
+240 VAPTKSAAAAMDT
-253 LGLSEEELEEAFS
+253 LGMSEEELEEAFS
-266 GVDAASAEA
+266 GVDEASAEA
-275 YETLEQ
+275 YETLEE

-290 GNLKSFITIFT
+290 GNLKSFIQIFT
-301 ELNDALEKLP
+301 ELNDALETLP
-311 DEKSRNEILA
+311 SEQERNDILA

-332 KAMVEAVKNG
+332 KAMLEAVKSG

-402 IGNLLDS
+402 LGNLLDS
-409 ISEMDDAKFTGLVTG
+409 IAEMDDVKFTGLVTG
-424 LETIAGLGAGLL
+424 LETIAALGAGLL

-486 TDTLSEY
+486 TDTLSAY

-555 RTMGDEVLNG
+555 RTMGDEVLSG
-565 IEASFNETAA
+565 IQASFDETAA
-575 YLEKLYGGEGIAS
+575 YLEMLYGGTGEAKNNP
-588 ENAQYRQ
+588 EYQA
-595 AILLFDNLEDVMLGK
+595 AILLTDSIHSMMMTEARQLGEDFNK
-610 AEQIGHSFRETLSAA
+610 TLSAA
-625 LADDVVTADE
+625 MDDSIVTGDE
-635 RAAVM
+635 YAVIM
-640 KLAGDYNELLSFA
+640 EKLQAYNEALA
-653 ENAQHAGEMNK
+653 YAQQADSAGEMAVQ
-664 LKRKAQSVSWDS
+664 LHKAQSVSWDS
-676 FADFAAQTQAEY
+676 FADFAKQTEDAFSKAMATEEEEY
-688 EARVEESEDLYAYNQ
+688 VRQRAK
-703 GQYEYAYQE
+703 QE
-712 AEKYGM
+712 AYYRYAIEHGYTNKLTGRAYTLEDWEKFAASY
-718 VDEETGKKITYKD
+718 DAQY
-731 YIDENGNLVK
+731 
-741 SDWTKL
+741 
-747 SEGNQA
+747 QA
-753 LHEAELA
+753 RR
-760 GIAQDYG
+760 IALTDQNAQ
-767 KIVLTAF
+767 VMATAF
-774 DAVMDD
+774 DALIAS

-785 AWKLIKNV
+785 AWQLIKNV

-808 NYSDIDWSRFTDET
+808 NYSDIDWSRFTDAT

-874 DRSAGAYGGSIAE
+874 DRGAGAYGGSIAE

-907 TRAEIEQVFSEPI
+907 TRTEIEQVFAEPI
-920 EQEVQI
+920 TQTVNVQRSGE
-926 VYKGGSTYVQKSAPG
+926 GGSG
-941 VIHTPGKG
+941 GKEKKG
-949 LFSNM
+949 FWSFLG
-954 LSLFAEGGRS
+954 FAEGGRS

-971 DDGPEWAIPEEHSSR
+971 EDGPEWAIPEEHSSR

>member
-1 MAQREVKASI
+1 MAQRELKAGI

-44 QGAQIDQVGRQI
+44 QGARIDQVGRQI

-109 FHTDDVADAIA
+109 FHTDDVADAMA

-170 SGRLIDE
+170 SERLIDE

-240 VAPTQKAAEAMDT
+240 VAPTQKAAEAMDA

-275 YETLEQ
+275 YETLEE

-290 GNLKSFITIFT
+290 GNLKSFIQIFT

-311 DEKSRNEILA
+311 SEQERNDILA

-332 KAMVEAVKNG
+332 KAMLEAVKSG

-402 IGNLLDS
+402 LGNLLDS
-409 ISEMDDAKFTGLVTG
+409 IAEMDDVKFTGLVTG
-424 LETIAGLGAGLL
+424 LETIAALGAGLL

-486 TDTLSEY
+486 TDTLSAY

-555 RTMGDEVLNG
+555 RTMGDEVLSG
-565 IEASFNETAA
+565 IQASFDETAA
-575 YLEKLYGGEGIAS
+575 YLEMLYGGTGEAKNNP
-588 ENAQYRQ
+588 EYQA
-595 AILLFDNLEDVMLGK
+595 AILLTDSIHSMMMTEARQLGEDFNK
-610 AEQIGHSFRETLSAA
+610 TLSAA
-625 LADDVVTADE
+625 MDDSIVTGDE
-635 RAAVM
+635 YAVIM
-640 KLAGDYNELLSFA
+640 EKLQAYNEALA
-653 ENAQHAGEMNK
+653 YAQQADMAGEMAVQ
-664 LKRKAQSVSWDS
+664 LHKAQSVSWDS
-676 FADFAAQTQAEY
+676 FADFASQTEDAFGS
-688 EARVEESEDLYAYNQ
+688 AMATEEDAYIRQ
-703 GQYEYAYQE
+703 RAKQE
-712 AEKYGM
+712 AYYRYAIEHGYTNKL
-718 VDEETGKKITYKD
+718 TGKAYTV
-731 YIDENGNLVK
+731 E
-741 SDWTKL
+741 DWEKFAA
-747 SEGNQA
+747 SYDAQYQA
-753 LHEAELA
+753 RR
-760 GIAQDYG
+760 IALTDQNAQ
-767 KIVLTAF
+767 VMATAF
-774 DAVMDD
+774 DALIAS

-785 AWKLIKNV
+785 AWNLIKNV

-808 NYSDIDWSRFTDET
+808 NYSDIDWSRFTDAT

-852 FGGQMLTMLGMTEGL
+852 FGSQILTMLGMTEGL

-874 DRSAGAYGGSIAE
+874 DRGAGAYGGSIAE

-907 TRAEIEQVFSEPI
+907 TRAEIEQVFAEPI

-971 DDGPEWAIPEEHSSR
+971 EDGPEWAIPEEHSSR

-1026 SPTIYARDADGVEA
+1026 SPTIYARDADGVEG

>member
-1 MAQREVKASI
+1 MAQREVKAGI

-44 QGAQIDQVGRQI
+44 QGARIDQVGRQI

-98 KHAQKWAASTI
+98 KHAQRWAASTI
-109 FHTDDVADAIA
+109 FHTDDVADAMA

-240 VAPTQKAAEAMDT
+240 VAPTQKAAEAMDA

-409 ISEMDDAKFTGLVTG
+409 IAEMDDVKFTGLVTG

-473 QQFRDKFGDMDLD
+473 QKFRDKFGDMDLD

-499 AFQAGYTEINS
+499 AFQTGYTEINS

-555 RTMGDEVLNG
+555 RTMGDEVLSG
-565 IEASFNETAA
+565 IQASFDETAA
-575 YLEKLYGGEGIAS
+575 YLEMLYGGTGEAKNNP
-588 ENAQYRQ
+588 EYQA
-595 AILLFDNLEDVMLGK
+595 AILLTDSIHSMMMTEARQLGEDFNK
-610 AEQIGHSFRETLSAA
+610 TLSAA
-625 LADDVVTADE
+625 MDDSIVTGDE
-635 RAAVM
+635 YAVIM
-640 KLAGDYNELLSFA
+640 EKMQAYNEALA
-653 ENAQHAGEMNK
+653 YAWQADMAGEMAVQ
-664 LKRKAQSVSWDS
+664 LHKAQSVSWDS
-676 FADFAAQTQAEY
+676 FADFAKQTEDAFSKAMATEEEEYVRMRAE
-688 EARVEESEDLYAYNQ
+688 
-703 GQYEYAYQE
+703 QE
-712 AEKYGM
+712 ASFRYAIERGYTNKL
-718 VDEETGKKITYKD
+718 TGKAYTVED
-731 YIDENGNLVK
+731 WDEFAA
-741 SDWTKL
+741 SYDAQY
-747 SEGNQA
+747 QA
-753 LHEAELA
+753 RR
-760 GIAQDYG
+760 IALTDKNAQ
-767 KIVLTAF
+767 VMATAF
-774 DAVMDD
+774 DALIAS

-785 AWKLIKNV
+785 AWNLIKNV

-867 SNVLYAS
+867 SNILYAS
-874 DRSAGAYGGSIAE
+874 DRDAGAYSGSIAE

-907 TRAEIEQVFSEPI
+907 THAEIEQVFSEPI

-971 DDGPEWAIPEEHSSR
+971 EDGPEWAIPEEHSSR

-1007 RNGGLNANPHSGG
+1007 RNGGLNANPQSGG

>member
-98 KHAQKWAASTI
+98 KHAQRWAASTI
-109 FHTDDVADAIA
+109 FHTDDVADAMA
-120 TAAHAGWDYEEIL
+120 TAAHAGWDYEKIL
-133 SGLPSAMLAAQA
+133 AGLPSAMLAAQA

-197 RLGSSAQFADSNEE
+197 RLGASAQFADSNEE

-231 GVRNMMIRM
+231 GVRNMMLRM
-240 VAPTQKAAEAMDT
+240 VAPTKSAAAAMDT
-253 LGLSEEELEEAFS
+253 LGMSEEELEEAFS
-266 GVDAASAEA
+266 GVDEASAEA
-275 YETLEQ
+275 YEMLEE

-290 GNLKSFITIFT
+290 GNLKSFIQIFT
-301 ELNDALEKLP
+301 DLNDALEKLP
-311 DEKSRNEILA
+311 SEQERNDILA

-332 KAMVEAVKNG
+332 KAMLEAVKSG

-387 IGEELAPQVTGVSSA
+387 IGDELAPQVTGVSSA
-402 IGNLLDS
+402 LGNLLDS
-409 ISEMDDAKFTGLVTG
+409 IAEMDDVKFTGLVTG

-499 AFQAGYTEINS
+499 AFQTGYTEINS

-536 AITGATLTDAEKE
+536 AITGAALTDAEKE

-555 RTMGDEVLNG
+555 RTMGDEVLSG
-565 IEASFNETAA
+565 IQASFDETAA
-575 YLEKLYGGEGIAS
+575 YLEMLYGGTGEAKNNP
-588 ENAQYRQ
+588 EYQA
-595 AILLFDNLEDVMLGK
+595 AILLTDSIHSMMMTEARQLGEDFNK
-610 AEQIGHSFRETLSAA
+610 TLSAA
-625 LADDVVTADE
+625 MDDSIVTGDE
-635 RAAVM
+635 YAVIM
-640 KLAGDYNELLSFA
+640 EKLQAYNEALA
-653 ENAQHAGEMNK
+653 YAQQADSAGEMAVQ
-664 LKRKAQSVSWDS
+664 LHKAQSVSWDS
-676 FADFAAQTQAEY
+676 FADFAKQTEDAFSKAMATEEEEY
-688 EARVEESEDLYAYNQ
+688 VRQRAK
-703 GQYEYAYQE
+703 QE
-712 AEKYGM
+712 AYYRYAIEHGYTNKL
-718 VDEETGKKITYKD
+718 TGKAYTV
-731 YIDENGNLVK
+731 E
-741 SDWTKL
+741 DWEKFAA
-747 SEGNQA
+747 SYDAQYQA
-753 LHEAELA
+753 RR
-760 GIAQDYG
+760 IALTDQNAQ
-767 KIVLTAF
+767 VMATAF
-774 DAVMDD
+774 DALIAS

-785 AWKLIKNV
+785 AWNLIKNV

-808 NYSDIDWSRFTDET
+808 NYSDIDWSRFTDAT

-852 FGGQMLTMLGMTEGL
+852 FGSQMLTMLGMTEGL

-874 DRSAGAYGGSIAE
+874 DRGAGAYSGSIAE

-949 LFSNM
+949 LLGNM

-971 DDGPEWAIPEEHSSR
+971 EDGAEWAIPEEHSSR

>member
-1 MAQREVKASI
+1 MAQRELKAGI

-44 QGAQIDQVGRQI
+44 QGARIDQVGRQI

-98 KHAQKWAASTI
+98 KHAQRWAASTI
-109 FHTDDVADAIA
+109 FHTDDVADAMA

-170 SGRLIDE
+170 SERLIDE

-197 RLGSSAQFADSNEE
+197 RLGASAQFADSNEE

-240 VAPTQKAAEAMDT
+240 VAPTQKAAEAMDA

-290 GNLKSFITIFT
+290 GNLKSFIQIFT

-311 DEKSRNEILA
+311 SEQERNDILA

-402 IGNLLDS
+402 LGNLLDK
-409 ISEMDDAKFTGLVTG
+409 ISGMDDVLFTGFVTG

-486 TDTLSEY
+486 TDTLSAY

-499 AFQAGYTEINS
+499 AFQTGYTEINS

-555 RTMGDEVLNG
+555 RTMGDEVLSG
-565 IEASFNETAA
+565 IQASFDETAA
-575 YLEKLYGGEGIAS
+575 YLEMLYGGTGEAANNP
-588 ENAQYRQ
+588 EYQA
-595 AILLFDNLEDVMLGK
+595 AILLTDSIHSMMMTEARQLGEDFNK
-610 AEQIGHSFRETLSAA
+610 TLSAA
-625 LADDVVTADE
+625 MDDSIVTGDE
-635 RAAVM
+635 YAVIM
-640 KLAGDYNELLSFA
+640 EKLQAYNEALA
-653 ENAQHAGEMNK
+653 YAQQADRAGE
-664 LKRKAQSVSWDS
+664 LAVQLHKAQSVSWDS
-676 FADFAAQTQAEY
+676 FADFASQTEDAFGSAMATEE
-688 EARVEESEDLYAYNQ
+688 EAYIRQRAK
-703 GQYEYAYQE
+703 QE
-712 AEKYGM
+712 AYYRYAIEHGYTNKL
-718 VDEETGKKITYKD
+718 TGKAYTV
-731 YIDENGNLVK
+731 E
-741 SDWTKL
+741 DWEKFAA
-747 SEGNQA
+747 SYDAQYQA
-753 LHEAELA
+753 RR
-760 GIAQDYG
+760 IALTDQNAQ
-767 KIVLTAF
+767 VMATAF
-774 DAVMDD
+774 DALIAS

-785 AWKLIKNV
+785 AWNLIKNV

-852 FGGQMLTMLGMTEGL
+852 FGSQMLTMLGMTEGL

-874 DRSAGAYGGSIAE
+874 DRGAGAYSGSIAE

-900 DDGTAAE
+900 DDGTAEE
-907 TRAEIEQVFSEPI
+907 TRTEIEQVFAEPI
-920 EQEVQI
+920 TQTVNVQRSGE
-926 VYKGGSTYVQKSAPG
+926 GGSG
-941 VIHTPGKG
+941 GKEKKG
-949 LFSNM
+949 FWSFLG
-954 LSLFAEGGRS
+954 FAEGGRS

-971 DDGPEWAIPEEHSSR
+971 EDGPEWAIPEEHSSR

>member
-1 MAQREVKASI
+1 MAQREVKAGI

-44 QGAQIDQVGRQI
+44 QGARIDQVGRQI

-98 KHAQKWAASTI
+98 KHAQRWAASTI
-109 FHTDDVADAIA
+109 FHTDDVADAMA
-120 TAAHAGWDYEEIL
+120 TAAHAGWDYEKIL
-133 SGLPSAMLAAQA
+133 AGLPSAMLAAQA

-197 RLGSSAQFADSNEE
+197 RLGASAQFADSNEE

-231 GVRNMMIRM
+231 GVRNMMLRM
-240 VAPTQKAAEAMDT
+240 VAPTKSAAAAMDT
-253 LGLSEEELEEAFS
+253 LGMSEEELEEAFS
-266 GVDAASAEA
+266 GVDEASAEA
-275 YETLEQ
+275 YETLEE

-290 GNLKSFITIFT
+290 GNLKSFIQIFT
-301 ELNDALEKLP
+301 DLNDALEKLP
-311 DEKSRNEILA
+311 SEQERNDILA

-332 KAMVEAVKNG
+332 KAMLEAVKSG

-387 IGEELAPQVTGVSSA
+387 IGDELAPQVTGVSSA
-402 IGNLLDS
+402 LGNLLDS
-409 ISEMDDAKFTGLVTG
+409 IAEMDDVKFTGLVTG

-555 RTMGDEVLNG
+555 RTMGDEVLSG
-565 IEASFNETAA
+565 IQASFDETAA
-575 YLEKLYGGEGIAS
+575 YLEMLYGGTGEAKNNP
-588 ENAQYRQ
+588 EYQA
-595 AILLFDNLEDVMLGK
+595 AILLTDSIHSMMIAEARQLGEDFNK
-610 AEQIGHSFRETLSAA
+610 TLSAA
-625 LADDVVTADE
+625 MDDSIVTGDE
-635 RAAVM
+635 YAVIM
-640 KLAGDYNELLSFA
+640 EKLQAYNEALA
-653 ENAQHAGEMNK
+653 YAQQADSAGEMAVQ
-664 LKRKAQSVSWDS
+664 LHKAQSVSWDS
-676 FADFAAQTQAEY
+676 FADFASQTEDSFNSAM
-688 EARVEESEDLYAYNQ
+688 ATEEDAYIRQ
-703 GQYEYAYQE
+703 RAKQE
-712 AEKYGM
+712 AYYRYAIEHGYTNKL
-718 VDEETGKKITYKD
+718 TGKAYTV
-731 YIDENGNLVK
+731 E
-741 SDWTKL
+741 DWEKFAA
-747 SEGNQA
+747 SYDAQYQA
-753 LHEAELA
+753 RR
-760 GIAQDYG
+760 IALTDQNAQ
-767 KIVLTAF
+767 VMATAF
-774 DAVMDD
+774 DALIAS

-808 NYSDIDWSRFTDET
+808 NYSDIDWSRFTDAT

-874 DRSAGAYGGSIAE
+874 DRGAGAYGGSIAE

-907 TRAEIEQVFSEPI
+907 TRAEIEQVFAEPI

-971 DDGPEWAIPEEHSSR
+971 EDGPEWAIPEEHSSR

>member
-1 MAQREVKASI
+1 
-11 VLGGRVDGSVNVIG
+11 
-25 AKLDELAGKADLLG
+25 
-39 EKWLR
+39 
-44 QGAQIDQVGRQI
+44 
-56 INLGKES
+56 
-63 VSVYRNYEDGILE
+63 
-76 TRSVLQGVYG
+76 
-86 NNELNK
+86 
-92 VMESLE
+92 
-98 KHAQKWAASTI
+98 
-109 FHTDDVADAIA
+109 
-120 TAAHAGWDYEEIL
+120 
-133 SGLPSAMLAAQA
+133 
-145 GGMELTQTVDYLAKM
+145 
-160 LAATNTPFSE
+160 
-170 SGRLIDE
+170 
-177 WARAADLVAT
+177 
-187 DIPELGNAFI
+187 
-197 RLGSSAQFADSNEE
+197 
-211 LLTMLA
+211 
-217 ILANVGT
+217 
-224 VGETAGT
+224 
-231 GVRNMMIRM
+231 
-240 VAPTQKAAEAMDT
+240 
-253 LGLSEEELEEAFS
+253 
-266 GVDAASAEA
+266 
-275 YETLEQ
+275 
-281 YGFSAYDAQ
+281 
-290 GNLKSFITIFT
+290 
-301 ELNDALEKLP
+301 
-311 DEKSRNEILA
+311 
-321 TLFPSRTISYA
+321 
-332 KAMVEAVKNG
+332 
-342 SIYDIY
+342 
-348 NTIANESSGYAQRK
+348 
-362 QDILMSGLTGALE
+362 
-375 TLGSKAEEVKRK
+375 
-387 IGEELAPQVTGVSSA
+387 
-402 IGNLLDS
+402 
-409 ISEMDDAKFTGLVTG
+409 
-424 LETIAGLGAGLL
+424 
-436 VAGTAMKLIGLF
+436 MKLIGLF

-524 ASQTLSGDLLTK
+524 ASQTLSGEMLTK

-555 RTMGDEVLNG
+555 RTMGDEVLSG
-565 IEASFNETAA
+565 IQASFDETAA
-575 YLEKLYGGEGIAS
+575 YLEMLYGGTGEAKNNP
-588 ENAQYRQ
+588 EYQA
-595 AILLFDNLEDVMLGK
+595 AILLTDSIHSMMIAEARQLGEDFNK
-610 AEQIGHSFRETLSAA
+610 TLSAA
-625 LADDVVTADE
+625 MDDSIVTGDE
-635 RAAVM
+635 YAVIM
-640 KLAGDYNELLSFA
+640 EKLQAYNEALA
-653 ENAQHAGEMNK
+653 YAQQADSAGEMAVQ
-664 LKRKAQSVSWDS
+664 LHKAQSVSWDS
-676 FADFAAQTQAEY
+676 FADFASQTEDAFGSAMATEE
-688 EARVEESEDLYAYNQ
+688 EAYIRQRAK
-703 GQYEYAYQE
+703 QE
-712 AEKYGM
+712 AYYRYAIEHGYTNKL
-718 VDEETGKKITYKD
+718 TGKAYTV
-731 YIDENGNLVK
+731 E
-741 SDWTKL
+741 DWEKFAA
-747 SEGNQA
+747 SYDAQYQA
-753 LHEAELA
+753 RR
-760 GIAQDYG
+760 IALTDQNAQ
-767 KIVLTAF
+767 VMATAF
-774 DAVMDD
+774 DALIAS

-874 DRSAGAYGGSIAE
+874 DRGAGAYGGSIAE

-907 TRAEIEQVFSEPI
+907 TRTEIEQVFAEPI
-920 EQEVQI
+920 TQEVQI

-971 DDGPEWAIPEEHSSR
+971 EDGAEWAIPEEHSSR

>member
-1 MAQREVKASI
+1 MAQREVKAGI

-44 QGAQIDQVGRQI
+44 QGARIDQVGRQI

-98 KHAQKWAASTI
+98 KHAQRWAASTI
-109 FHTDDVADAIA
+109 FHTDDVADAMA
-120 TAAHAGWDYEEIL
+120 TAAHAGWDYEKIL
-133 SGLPSAMLAAQA
+133 AGLPSAMLAAQA

-197 RLGSSAQFADSNEE
+197 RLGASAQFADSNEE

-231 GVRNMMIRM
+231 GVRNMMLRM
-240 VAPTQKAAEAMDT
+240 VAPTKSAAAAMDT
-253 LGLSEEELEEAFS
+253 LGMSEEELEEAFS
-266 GVDAASAEA
+266 GVDEASAEA
-275 YETLEQ
+275 YETLEE

-290 GNLKSFITIFT
+290 GNLKSFIQIFT
-301 ELNDALEKLP
+301 DLNDALEKLP
-311 DEKSRNEILA
+311 SEQERNDILA

-332 KAMVEAVKNG
+332 KAMLEAVKSG

-402 IGNLLDS
+402 LGNLLDK
-409 ISEMDDAKFTGLVTG
+409 ISGMDDVLFTGFVTG

-486 TDTLSEY
+486 TDTLSAY

-499 AFQAGYTEINS
+499 AFQTGYTEINS

-555 RTMGDEVLNG
+555 RTMGDEVLSG
-565 IEASFNETAA
+565 IQASFDETAA
-575 YLEKLYGGEGIAS
+575 YLEMLYGGTGEAKNNP
-588 ENAQYRQ
+588 EYQA
-595 AILLFDNLEDVMLGK
+595 AILLTDSIHSMMMTEARQLGEDFNK
-610 AEQIGHSFRETLSAA
+610 TLSAA
-625 LADDVVTADE
+625 MDDSIVTGDE
-635 RAAVM
+635 YAVIM
-640 KLAGDYNELLSFA
+640 EKLQAYNEALA
-653 ENAQHAGEMNK
+653 YAQQADRAGEMAVQ
-664 LKRKAQSVSWDS
+664 LHKAQSVSWDS
-676 FADFAAQTQAEY
+676 FADFAKQTEDAFSKAMATEEEEY
-688 EARVEESEDLYAYNQ
+688 VRQRAK
-703 GQYEYAYQE
+703 QE
-712 AEKYGM
+712 AYYRYAIEHGYTNKL
-718 VDEETGKKITYKD
+718 TGKAYTV
-731 YIDENGNLVK
+731 E
-741 SDWTKL
+741 DWEKFAA
-747 SEGNQA
+747 SYDAQYQA
-753 LHEAELA
+753 RR
-760 GIAQDYG
+760 IALTDQNAQ
-767 KIVLTAF
+767 VMATAF
-774 DAVMDD
+774 DALIAS

-808 NYSDIDWSRFTDET
+808 NYSDIDWSRFTDAT

-874 DRSAGAYGGSIAE
+874 DRGAGAYSGSIAE

-907 TRAEIEQVFSEPI
+907 TRTEIEQVFAEPI

-971 DDGPEWAIPEEHSSR
+971 EDGPEWAIPEEHSSR

>member
-1 MAQREVKASI
+1 MAQRELKAGI
-11 VLGGRVDGSVNVIG
+11 VLGGRVDGSVNIIG

-44 QGAQIDQVGRQI
+44 QGARIDQVGRQI

-109 FHTDDVADAIA
+109 FHTDDVADAMA
-120 TAAHAGWDYEEIL
+120 TAAHAGWDYEKIL
-133 SGLPSAMLAAQA
+133 AGLPSAMLAAQA

-197 RLGSSAQFADSNEE
+197 RLGASAQFADSNEE

-231 GVRNMMIRM
+231 GVRNMMLRM
-240 VAPTQKAAEAMDT
+240 VAPTKSAAAAMDT
-253 LGLSEEELEEAFS
+253 LGMSEEELEEAFS
-266 GVDAASAEA
+266 GVDEASAEA
-275 YETLEQ
+275 YGTLEE

-290 GNLKSFITIFT
+290 GNLKSFIQIFT
-301 ELNDALEKLP
+301 DLNDALEKLP
-311 DEKSRNEILA
+311 SEQERNDILA

-332 KAMVEAVKNG
+332 KAMLEAVKSG

-402 IGNLLDS
+402 LGNLLDS
-409 ISEMDDAKFTGLVTG
+409 IAEMDDAKFTGLVTG
-424 LETIAGLGAGLL
+424 LETIAALGAGLL

-555 RTMGDEVLNG
+555 RTMGDEVLSG
-565 IEASFNETAA
+565 IQASFDETAA
-575 YLEKLYGGEGIAS
+575 YLEMLYGGTGEAKNNP
-588 ENAQYRQ
+588 EYQA
-595 AILLFDNLEDVMLGK
+595 AILLTDSIHSMMIAEARQLGEDFNK
-610 AEQIGHSFRETLSAA
+610 TLSAA
-625 LADDVVTADE
+625 MDDSIVTGDE
-635 RAAVM
+635 YAVIM
-640 KLAGDYNELLSFA
+640 EKLQAYNEALA
-653 ENAQHAGEMNK
+653 YAQQADSAGEMAVQ
-664 LKRKAQSVSWDS
+664 LHKAQSVSWDS
-676 FADFAAQTQAEY
+676 FADFAKQTEDAFSKAMATEEEEY
-688 EARVEESEDLYAYNQ
+688 VRQRAK
-703 GQYEYAYQE
+703 QE
-712 AEKYGM
+712 AYYRYAIEHGYTNKL
-718 VDEETGKKITYKD
+718 TGKAYTV
-731 YIDENGNLVK
+731 E
-741 SDWTKL
+741 DWE
-747 SEGNQA
+747 SFAASYDAQYQA
-753 LHEAELA
+753 RR
-760 GIAQDYG
+760 IALTDQNAQ
-767 KIVLTAF
+767 VMATAF
-774 DAVMDD
+774 DALIAS

-785 AWKLIKNV
+785 AWQLIKNV

-808 NYSDIDWSRFTDET
+808 NYSDIDWSRFTDAT

-874 DRSAGAYGGSIAE
+874 DRGTGAYGGSIAE

-907 TRAEIEQVFSEPI
+907 TRAEIEQVFAEPI

-971 DDGPEWAIPEEHSSR
+971 EDGPEWAIPEEHSSR

>member
-44 QGAQIDQVGRQI
+44 QGARIDQVGRQI

-98 KHAQKWAASTI
+98 KHAQRWAASTI
-109 FHTDDVADAIA
+109 FHTDDVADAME
-120 TAAHAGWDYEEIL
+120 TAAHAGWDYEKIL
-133 SGLPSAMLAAQA
+133 AGLPSAMLAAQA

-197 RLGSSAQFADSNEE
+197 RLGASAQFADSNEE

-231 GVRNMMIRM
+231 GVRNMMLRM
-240 VAPTQKAAEAMDT
+240 VAPTKSAAAAMDT
-253 LGLSEEELEEAFS
+253 LGMSEEELEEAFS
-266 GVDAASAEA
+266 GVDEASAEA
-275 YETLEQ
+275 YETLEE

-290 GNLKSFITIFT
+290 GNLKSFIQIFT
-301 ELNDALEKLP
+301 DLNDALEKLP
-311 DEKSRNEILA
+311 SEQERNDILA

-332 KAMVEAVKNG
+332 KAMLEAAKSG

-387 IGEELAPQVTGVSSA
+387 IGDELAPQVTGVSSA
-402 IGNLLDS
+402 LGNLLDS
-409 ISEMDDAKFTGLVTG
+409 IAEMDDVKFTGLVTG

-555 RTMGDEVLNG
+555 RTMGDEVLSG
-565 IEASFNETAA
+565 IQASFDETAA
-575 YLEKLYGGEGIAS
+575 YLEMLYGGTGEAKNNP
-588 ENAQYRQ
+588 EYQA
-595 AILLFDNLEDVMLGK
+595 AILLTDSIHSMMIAEARQLGEDFNK
-610 AEQIGHSFRETLSAA
+610 TLSAA
-625 LADDVVTADE
+625 MDDSIVTGDE
-635 RAAVM
+635 YAVIM
-640 KLAGDYNELLSFA
+640 EKLQAYNEALA
-653 ENAQHAGEMNK
+653 YAQQADRAGEMAVQ
-664 LKRKAQSVSWDS
+664 LHKAQSVSWDS
-676 FADFAAQTQAEY
+676 FADFASQTEDAFGSAMATEE
-688 EARVEESEDLYAYNQ
+688 EAYIRQRAK
-703 GQYEYAYQE
+703 QE
-712 AEKYGM
+712 AYYRYAIEHGYTNKLTGRAYTVEDWEKFAASY
-718 VDEETGKKITYKD
+718 DAQY
-731 YIDENGNLVK
+731 
-741 SDWTKL
+741 
-747 SEGNQA
+747 QA
-753 LHEAELA
+753 RR
-760 GIAQDYG
+760 IALTDQNAQ
-767 KIVLTAF
+767 VMATAF
-774 DAVMDD
+774 DALIAS

-785 AWKLIKNV
+785 AWQLIKNV

-808 NYSDIDWSRFTDET
+808 NYSDIDWSRFTDAT

-874 DRSAGAYGGSIAE
+874 DRGAGAYGGSIAE

-907 TRAEIEQVFSEPI
+907 TRAEIEQVFAEPI

-971 DDGPEWAIPEEHSSR
+971 EDGPEWAIPEEHSSR

>member
-44 QGAQIDQVGRQI
+44 QGARIDQVGRQI

-109 FHTDDVADAIA
+109 FHTDDVADAMA
-120 TAAHAGWDYEEIL
+120 TAAHAGWDYEKIL
-133 SGLPSAMLAAQA
+133 AGLPSAMLAAQA

-197 RLGSSAQFADSNEE
+197 RLGASAQFADSNEE

-231 GVRNMMIRM
+231 GVRNMMLRM
-240 VAPTQKAAEAMDT
+240 VAPTKSAAAAMDT
-253 LGLSEEELEEAFS
+253 LGMSEEELEEAFS
-266 GVDAASAEA
+266 GVNEASAEA
-275 YETLEQ
+275 YETLEE

-290 GNLKSFITIFT
+290 GNLKSFIQIFT
-301 ELNDALEKLP
+301 DLNDALEKLP
-311 DEKSRNEILA
+311 SEQERNDILA

-332 KAMVEAVKNG
+332 KAMLEAVKSG

-387 IGEELAPQVTGVSSA
+387 IGDELAPQVTGVSSA
-402 IGNLLDS
+402 LGNLLDS
-409 ISEMDDAKFTGLVTG
+409 IAEMDDVKFTGLVTG
-424 LETIAGLGAGLL
+424 LETIAALGAGLL

-499 AFQAGYTEINS
+499 AFQTGYTEINS

-555 RTMGDEVLNG
+555 RTMGDEVLSG
-565 IEASFNETAA
+565 IQASFDETAA
-575 YLEKLYGGEGIAS
+575 YLEMLYGGTGEAKNNP
-588 ENAQYRQ
+588 EYQA
-595 AILLFDNLEDVMLGK
+595 AILLTDSIHSMMMTEARQLGEDFNK
-610 AEQIGHSFRETLSAA
+610 TLSAA
-625 LADDVVTADE
+625 MDDSIVTGDE
-635 RAAVM
+635 YAVIM
-640 KLAGDYNELLSFA
+640 EKLQAYNEALA
-653 ENAQHAGEMNK
+653 YAQQADRAGEMAVQ
-664 LKRKAQSVSWDS
+664 LHKAQSVSWDS
-676 FADFAAQTQAEY
+676 FADFASQTEDAFGAAMATEE
-688 EARVEESEDLYAYNQ
+688 EAYIRQRAK
-703 GQYEYAYQE
+703 QE
-712 AEKYGM
+712 AYYRYAIEHGYTNKL
-718 VDEETGKKITYKD
+718 TGKAYTV
-731 YIDENGNLVK
+731 E
-741 SDWTKL
+741 DWEKFAA
-747 SEGNQA
+747 SYDAQYQA
-753 LHEAELA
+753 RR
-760 GIAQDYG
+760 IALTDQNAQ
-767 KIVLTAF
+767 VMATAF
-774 DAVMDD
+774 DALIAS

-785 AWKLIKNV
+785 AWNLIKNV

-808 NYSDIDWSRFTDET
+808 NYSDIDWSRFTDAT

-874 DRSAGAYGGSIAE
+874 DRGAGAYGGSIAE

-907 TRAEIEQVFSEPI
+907 THAEIEQAFAEPI

-971 DDGPEWAIPEEHSSR
+971 EDGPEWAIPEEHSSR